1 MKKATITF
9 GRMNPP
15 TVGHEKLVDKV
26 VAVARRKRSEPR
38 VYLSHT
44 QNARKDPLR
53 YAQKIKNARAAFGN
67 IVKQSNIKNI
77 VGIMQSL
84 EKEGIEEV
92 TMVVGSD
99 RVANFRTFLNKYNGK
114 DFNFKKITVVSAGT
128 RDPDAA
134 GVAGMSASKMRQ
146 LAAAGKEKEFADG
159 APSGLSATQKKTL
172 YKDVRKGM
180 NIREE
185 IEALEEAMDDKDLAK
200 YIKKAKYTDLDPSD
214 DDVVLA
220 KHIFQKDDDELEEDD
235 DDLEEAPL
243 TFQQRQKIAIR
254 MKRLAPRMK
263 RLRAIKKKRMATP
276 ERLQYRSRKAALNIL
291 RRRAAGSRGA
301 RYATLSRTDK
311 INIDRQLQ
319 NRYKGPALRKIV
331 DRFAKRMLP
340 MIRKKEMERLKKA
353 RSAKKEEIDIQFESF
368 ISEETYKGVDIGNWV
383 YEGPKDFVKK
393 LIDEF
398 GKPDYIEKNPESGEA
413 YSAVFKN
420 IDGFDFVRIVDSN
433 TNKLHPYPAKI
444 YVEGGLYFKVP
455 HEMVGKLKQSSPTI
469 IIDELNGF
477 VIGKCASL
485 TIAAATLQFV
495 IDAVNGDAPA
505 TREEYDKRLR
515 KIIDDGKT
523 DPEIPWWENKLNES
537 VILEKEDSDI
547 GDRKGSQ
554 PAKYHSGLKV
564 STKKKRD
571 TQFKRQTKM
580 SDDDPR
586 AYKKA
591 PGDSAKT
598 KQSQYTA
605 RYKQMYGE
613 DIDKEFEQFLDEA
626 SPLDRLK
633 KFDKS
638 RQAAGKKPIFTPNKP
653 TEYVK
658 MKKPGLMTTMN
669 VPHHEI
675 DKYKKKGYN
684 VHSEDA
690 ALDKVAKKL
699 EKASK
704 AHAAQAKIVKKH
716 ADSMDEQFEQFLE
729 YTVTPSSHLAPT
741 SAPRDIIPSVF
752 AANDDDPSDKASRK
766 SKVDILLRLG
776 LVPKGEIQKYRRAL
790 RNRDT
795 ALKNPDLR
803 KKLDNL
809 LDKLLDFSTS
819 DSSVYQKLR
828 KSVAQEDIERRADVK
843 MVKVKLPDGRVVYK
857 KDRKEIKVGDVGED
871 AALAKKHDDEQ
882 ERLKL
887 RHARERGAAKV
898 RAVRRD
904 NLKDEVE
911 IQEKAL
917 TGLKNKAEK
926 SGIPYSILKQV
937 YNRGMAA
944 WKTGHRPGASQ
955 QQWAYARVNSFIT
968 GGKTRT
974 TADKDLWAKASA
986 ARKK

>member
-15 TVGHEKLVDKV
+15 TVGHEKLVNKV
-26 VAVARRKRSEPR
+26 IAVARTKRSEPR

-44 QNARKDPLR
+44 QNPKKDPLK
-53 YAQKIKNARAAFGN
+53 YSQKIKNARAAFGN
-67 IVKQSNIKNI
+67 VVKQSNIKNI

-99 RVANFRTFLNKYNGK
+99 RVSNFRTFLNKYNGK
-114 DFNFKKITVVSAGT
+114 DYNFKKITVVSAGT
-128 RDPDAA
+128 RDPDDA
-134 GVAGMSASKMRQ
+134 GVAGMSGTKMRQ
-146 LAAAGKEKEFADG
+146 LAATGKEKEFADG
-159 APSGLSATQKKTL
+159 APSGLSVAQKKTL
-172 YKDVRKGM
+172 YKDVRQGM

-185 IEALEEAMDDKDLAK
+185 IELLEAEFKDKDLEN
-200 YIKKAKYTDLDPSD
+200 YIKRAEYQDLEPTV

-220 KHIFQKDDDELEEDD
+220 KHIFQQDDDELEEDD
-235 DDLEEAPL
+235 EELNERKPL

-276 ERLQYRSRKAALNIL
+276 DRLKYRARKAALNIL

-301 RYATLSRTDK
+301 KYASLSRTDK
-311 INIDRQLQ
+311 INIDRQLN

-331 DRFAKRMLP
+331 DRFATRMLP
-340 MIRKKEMERLKKA
+340 AVRKKEMERLKRA
-353 RSAKKEEIDIQFESF
+353 RSAKKEDIDIQFETF
-368 ISEETYKGVDIGNWV
+368 LSEETYKGVDIGNWV

-398 GKPDYIEKNPESGEA
+398 GKPDYIEKNPETGEA

-455 HEMVGKLKQSSPTI
+455 QEMVGKLKEASPTI

-485 TIAAATLQFV
+485 TICAATLQFV

-547 GDRKGSQ
+547 GDRKGKQ
-554 PAKYHSGLKV
+554 PAQYHSGLKV

-571 TQFKRQTKM
+571 TQFQRQAKM
-580 SDDDPR
+580 KDDDPR

-598 KQSQYTA
+598 KPSQYTT

-613 DIDKEFEQFLDEA
+613 DIDKEFEAFLEQS
-626 SPLDRLK
+626 SPLARLK

-638 RQAAGKKPIFTPNKP
+638 REAAGKKPIFTPSKP
-653 TEYVK
+653 TSFVR
-658 MKKPGLMTTMN
+658 MKRAGQMTIMN
-669 VPHHEI
+669 VPSDEVG
-675 DKYKKKGYN
+675 KYKEKGYYRIE
-684 VHSEDA
+684 SIDERF
-690 ALDKVAKKL
+690 
-699 EKASK
+699 EK
-704 AHAAQAKIVKKH
+704 
-716 ADSMDEQFEQFLE
+716 FLE

-752 AANDDDPSDKASRK
+752 ASDDEDPSDRASRK

-776 LVPKGEIQKYRRAL
+776 LVPKDEIQKYRRAL
-790 RNRDT
+790 RNRDS

-819 DSSVYQKLR
+819 DSAVYQKLR
-828 KSVAQEDIERRADVK
+828 RSVTQ
-843 MVKVKLPDGRVVYK
+843 
-857 KDRKEIKVGDVGED
+857 ED
-871 AALAKKHDDEQ
+871 AALMKKHDDER

-887 RHARERGAAKV
+887 RQARERGAAKV

-911 IQEKAL
+911 LDEKAL
-917 TGLKNKAEK
+917 KGLQNKAEK
-926 SGIPYSILKQV
+926 SGIPYGILKQV

-986 ARKK
+986 ARARKRK

>member
-15 TVGHEKLVDKV
+15 TVGHEKLVNKV
-26 VAVARRKRSEPR
+26 IAVARTKRSEPR

-44 QNARKDPLR
+44 QNPKKDPLK
-53 YAQKIKNARAAFGN
+53 YSQKIKNARAAFGN
-67 IVKQSNIKNI
+67 VVKQSNIKNI

-99 RVANFRTFLNKYNGK
+99 RVSNFRTFLNKYNGK
-114 DFNFKKITVVSAGT
+114 DYNFKKITVVSAGT
-128 RDPDAA
+128 RDPDDA
-134 GVAGMSASKMRQ
+134 GVAGMSGTKMRQ
-146 LAAAGKEKEFADG
+146 LAATGKEKEFADG
-159 APSGLSATQKKTL
+159 APSGLSVAQKKTL
-172 YKDVRKGM
+172 YKDVRQGM

-185 IEALEEAMDDKDLAK
+185 IELLEAEFKDKDLEN
-200 YIKKAKYTDLDPSD
+200 YIKRAEYQDLEPTV

-220 KHIFQKDDDELEEDD
+220 KHIFQQDDDELEEDD
-235 DDLEEAPL
+235 EELNERKPL

-276 ERLQYRSRKAALNIL
+276 DRLKYRARKAALNIL

-301 RYATLSRTDK
+301 KYASLSRTDK
-311 INIDRQLQ
+311 INIDRQLN

-331 DRFAKRMLP
+331 DRFATRMLP
-340 MIRKKEMERLKKA
+340 AVRKKEMERLKRA
-353 RSAKKEEIDIQFESF
+353 RSAKKEDIDIQFETF
-368 ISEETYKGVDIGNWV
+368 LSEETYKGVDIGNWV

-398 GKPDYIEKNPESGEA
+398 GKPDYIEKNPETGEA

-455 HEMVGKLKQSSPTI
+455 QEMVGKLKEASPTI

-485 TIAAATLQFV
+485 TICAATLQFV

-547 GDRKGSQ
+547 GDRKGKQ
-554 PAKYHSGLKV
+554 PAQYHSGLKV

-571 TQFKRQTKM
+571 TQFQRQAKM
-580 SDDDPR
+580 KDDDPR

-598 KQSQYTA
+598 KPSQYTT

-613 DIDKEFEQFLDEA
+613 DIDKEFEAFLEQS
-626 SPLDRLK
+626 SPLARLK

-638 RQAAGKKPIFTPNKP
+638 REAAGKKPIFTPSKP
-653 TEYVK
+653 TSFVR
-658 MKKPGLMTTMN
+658 MKRAGQMTIMN
-669 VPHHEI
+669 VPSDEVG
-675 DKYKKKGYN
+675 KYKEKGYYRIE
-684 VHSEDA
+684 S
-690 ALDKVAKKL
+690 
-699 EKASK
+699 
-704 AHAAQAKIVKKH
+704 I
-716 ADSMDEQFEQFLE
+716 DERFENFLE

-752 AANDDDPSDKASRK
+752 ASDDEDPSDRASRK

-776 LVPKGEIQKYRRAL
+776 LVPKDEIQKYRRAL
-790 RNRDT
+790 RNRDS

-819 DSSVYQKLR
+819 DSAVYQKLR
-828 KSVAQEDIERRADVK
+828 RSITQ
-843 MVKVKLPDGRVVYK
+843 
-857 KDRKEIKVGDVGED
+857 ED
-871 AALAKKHDDEQ
+871 AALMKKHDDER

-887 RHARERGAAKV
+887 RQARERGAAKV

-911 IQEKAL
+911 LDEKAL
-917 TGLKNKAEK
+917 KGLQNKAEK
-926 SGIPYSILKQV
+926 SGIPYGILKQV

-986 ARKK
+986 ARARKRK

>member
-15 TVGHEKLVDKV
+15 TVGHEKLVNKV
-26 VAVARRKRSEPR
+26 IAVARTKRSEPR

-44 QNARKDPLR
+44 QNPKKDPLK
-53 YAQKIKNARAAFGN
+53 YSQKIKNARAAFGN
-67 IVKQSNIKNI
+67 VVKQSNIKNI

-99 RVANFRTFLNKYNGK
+99 RVSNFRTFLNKYNGK
-114 DFNFKKITVVSAGT
+114 DYNFKKITVVSAGT
-128 RDPDAA
+128 RDPDDA
-134 GVAGMSASKMRQ
+134 GVAGMSGTKMRQ
-146 LAAAGKEKEFADG
+146 LAATGKEKEFADG
-159 APSGLSATQKKTL
+159 APSGLSVAQKKTL
-172 YKDVRKGM
+172 YKDVRQGM

-185 IEALEEAMDDKDLAK
+185 IELLEAEFKDKDLEN
-200 YIKKAKYTDLDPSD
+200 YIKRAEYQDLEPTV

-220 KHIFQKDDDELEEDD
+220 KHIFQQDDDELEEDD
-235 DDLEEAPL
+235 EELNERKPL

-276 ERLQYRSRKAALNIL
+276 DRLKYRARKAALNIL

-301 RYATLSRTDK
+301 KYASLSRTDK
-311 INIDRQLQ
+311 INIDRQLN

-331 DRFAKRMLP
+331 DRFATRMLP
-340 MIRKKEMERLKKA
+340 AVRKKEMERLKRA
-353 RSAKKEEIDIQFESF
+353 RSAKKEDIDIQFETF
-368 ISEETYKGVDIGNWV
+368 LSEETYKGVDIGNWV

-398 GKPDYIEKNPESGEA
+398 GKPDYIEKNPETGEA

-455 HEMVGKLKQSSPTI
+455 QEMVGKLKEASPTI

-485 TIAAATLQFV
+485 TICAATLQFV

-547 GDRKGSQ
+547 GDRKGKQ
-554 PAKYHSGLKV
+554 PAQYHSGLKV

-571 TQFKRQTKM
+571 TQFQRQAKM
-580 SDDDPR
+580 KDDDPR

-598 KQSQYTA
+598 KPSQYTT

-613 DIDKEFEQFLDEA
+613 DIDKEFEAFLEQS
-626 SPLDRLK
+626 SPLARLK

-638 RQAAGKKPIFTPNKP
+638 REAAGKKPIFTPSKP
-653 TEYVK
+653 TSFVR
-658 MKKPGLMTTMN
+658 MKRAGQMTIMN
-669 VPHHEI
+669 VPSDEVG
-675 DKYKKKGYN
+675 KYKEKGYYRIE
-684 VHSEDA
+684 SIDERF
-690 ALDKVAKKL
+690 
-699 EKASK
+699 EK
-704 AHAAQAKIVKKH
+704 
-716 ADSMDEQFEQFLE
+716 FLE

-752 AANDDDPSDKASRK
+752 ASDDEDPSDRASRK

-776 LVPKGEIQKYRRAL
+776 LVPKDEIQKYRRAL
-790 RNRDT
+790 RNRDS

-819 DSSVYQKLR
+819 DSAVYQKLR
-828 KSVAQEDIERRADVK
+828 RSITQ
-843 MVKVKLPDGRVVYK
+843 
-857 KDRKEIKVGDVGED
+857 ED
-871 AALAKKHDDEQ
+871 AALMKKHDDER

-887 RHARERGAAKV
+887 RQARERGAAKV

-911 IQEKAL
+911 LDEKAL
-917 TGLKNKAEK
+917 KGLQNKAEK
-926 SGIPYSILKQV
+926 SGIPYGILKQV

-986 ARKK
+986 ARARKRK

>member
-1 MKKATITF
+1 
-9 GRMNPP
+9 
-15 TVGHEKLVDKV
+15 
-26 VAVARRKRSEPR
+26 
-38 VYLSHT
+38 
-44 QNARKDPLR
+44 
-53 YAQKIKNARAAFGN
+53 
-67 IVKQSNIKNI
+67 
-77 VGIMQSL
+77 
-84 EKEGIEEV
+84 
-92 TMVVGSD
+92 
-99 RVANFRTFLNKYNGK
+99 
-114 DFNFKKITVVSAGT
+114 
-128 RDPDAA
+128 
-134 GVAGMSASKMRQ
+134 
-146 LAAAGKEKEFADG
+146 
-159 APSGLSATQKKTL
+159 
-172 YKDVRKGM
+172 
-180 NIREE
+180 
-185 IEALEEAMDDKDLAK
+185 
-200 YIKKAKYTDLDPSD
+200 
-214 DDVVLA
+214 
-220 KHIFQKDDDELEEDD
+220 
-235 DDLEEAPL
+235 
-243 TFQQRQKIAIR
+243 
-254 MKRLAPRMK
+254 
-263 RLRAIKKKRMATP
+263 
-276 ERLQYRSRKAALNIL
+276 
-291 RRRAAGSRGA
+291 
-301 RYATLSRTDK
+301 
-311 INIDRQLQ
+311 
-319 NRYKGPALRKIV
+319 
-331 DRFAKRMLP
+331 
-340 MIRKKEMERLKKA
+340 MERLKRA
-353 RSAKKEEIDIQFESF
+353 RSAKKEDIDIQFETF
-368 ISEETYKGVDIGNWV
+368 LSEETYKGVDIGNWV

-398 GKPDYIEKNPESGEA
+398 GKPDYLEKNPETGEA

-455 HEMVGKLKQSSPTI
+455 QEMVGKLKEASPTI

-485 TIAAATLQFV
+485 TICAATLQFV

-547 GDRKGSQ
+547 GDRKGKQ
-554 PAKYHSGLKV
+554 PAQYHSGLKV

-571 TQFKRQTKM
+571 TQFQRQAKM
-580 SDDDPR
+580 KDDDPR

-598 KQSQYTA
+598 KPSQYTT

-613 DIDKEFEQFLDEA
+613 DIDKEFEAFLEQS
-626 SPLDRLK
+626 SPLARLK

-638 RQAAGKKPIFTPNKP
+638 REAAGKKPIFTPSKP
-653 TEYVK
+653 TSFVR
-658 MKKPGLMTTMN
+658 MKRAGQMTIMN
-669 VPHHEI
+669 VPSDEVG
-675 DKYKKKGYN
+675 KYKEKGYYRIE
-684 VHSEDA
+684 S
-690 ALDKVAKKL
+690 
-699 EKASK
+699 
-704 AHAAQAKIVKKH
+704 I
-716 ADSMDEQFEQFLE
+716 DERFENFLE

-752 AANDDDPSDKASRK
+752 ASDDEDPSDRASRK

-776 LVPKGEIQKYRRAL
+776 LVPKDEIQKYRRAL
-790 RNRDT
+790 RNRDS

-819 DSSVYQKLR
+819 DSAVYQKLR
-828 KSVAQEDIERRADVK
+828 RSITQ
-843 MVKVKLPDGRVVYK
+843 
-857 KDRKEIKVGDVGED
+857 ED
-871 AALAKKHDDEQ
+871 AALMKKHDDER

-887 RHARERGAAKV
+887 RQARERGAAKV

-911 IQEKAL
+911 LDEKAL
-917 TGLKNKAEK
+917 KGLQNKAEK
-926 SGIPYSILKQV
+926 SGIPYGILKQV

-986 ARKK
+986 ARARKRK

>member
-15 TVGHEKLVDKV
+15 TVGHEKLVNKV
-26 VAVARRKRSEPR
+26 IAVARTKRSEPR

-44 QNARKDPLR
+44 QNPKKDPLK
-53 YAQKIKNARAAFGN
+53 YSQKIKNARAAFGN
-67 IVKQSNIKNI
+67 VVKQSNIKNI

-99 RVANFRTFLNKYNGK
+99 RVSNFRTFLNKYNGK
-114 DFNFKKITVVSAGT
+114 DYNFKKITVVSAGT
-128 RDPDAA
+128 RDPDDA
-134 GVAGMSASKMRQ
+134 GVAGMSGTKMRQ
-146 LAAAGKEKEFADG
+146 LAATGKEKEFADG
-159 APSGLSATQKKTL
+159 APSGLSVAQKKTL
-172 YKDVRKGM
+172 YKDVRQGM

-185 IEALEEAMDDKDLAK
+185 IELLEAEFKDKDLEN
-200 YIKKAKYTDLDPSD
+200 YIKRAEYQDLEPTV

-220 KHIFQKDDDELEEDD
+220 KHIFQQDDDELEEDD
-235 DDLEEAPL
+235 EELNERKPL

-276 ERLQYRSRKAALNIL
+276 DRLKYRARKAALNIL

-301 RYATLSRTDK
+301 KYASLSRTDK
-311 INIDRQLQ
+311 INIDRQLN

-331 DRFAKRMLP
+331 DRFATRMLP
-340 MIRKKEMERLKKA
+340 AVRKKEMERLKRA
-353 RSAKKEEIDIQFESF
+353 RSAKKEDIDIQFETF
-368 ISEETYKGVDIGNWV
+368 LSEETYKGVDIGNWV

-398 GKPDYIEKNPESGEA
+398 GKPDYIEKNPETGEA

-455 HEMVGKLKQSSPTI
+455 QEMVGKLKEASPTI

-485 TIAAATLQFV
+485 TICAATLQFV

-547 GDRKGSQ
+547 GDRKGKQ
-554 PAKYHSGLKV
+554 PAQYHSGLKV

-571 TQFKRQTKM
+571 TQFQRQAKM
-580 SDDDPR
+580 KDDDPR

-598 KQSQYTA
+598 KPSQYTT

-613 DIDKEFEQFLDEA
+613 DIDKEFEAFLEQS
-626 SPLDRLK
+626 SPLARLK

-638 RQAAGKKPIFTPNKP
+638 REAAGKKPIFTPSKP
-653 TEYVK
+653 TSFVR
-658 MKKPGLMTTMN
+658 MKRAGQMTIMN
-669 VPHHEI
+669 VPSDEVG
-675 DKYKKKGYN
+675 KYKEKGYYRIE
-684 VHSEDA
+684 S
-690 ALDKVAKKL
+690 
-699 EKASK
+699 
-704 AHAAQAKIVKKH
+704 I
-716 ADSMDEQFEQFLE
+716 DERFENFLE

-752 AANDDDPSDKASRK
+752 ASDDEDPSDRASRK

-776 LVPKGEIQKYRRAL
+776 LVPKDEIQKYRRAL
-790 RNRDT
+790 RNRDS

-819 DSSVYQKLR
+819 DSAVYQKLR
-828 KSVAQEDIERRADVK
+828 RSVTQ
-843 MVKVKLPDGRVVYK
+843 
-857 KDRKEIKVGDVGED
+857 ED
-871 AALAKKHDDEQ
+871 AALMKKHDDER

-887 RHARERGAAKV
+887 RQARERGAAKV

-911 IQEKAL
+911 LDEKAL
-917 TGLKNKAEK
+917 KGLQNKAEK
-926 SGIPYSILKQV
+926 SGIPYGILKQV

-986 ARKK
+986 ARARKRK

>member
-15 TVGHEKLVDKV
+15 TVGHEKLVNKV
-26 VAVARRKRSEPR
+26 IAVARTKRSEPR

-44 QNARKDPLR
+44 QNPKKDPLK
-53 YAQKIKNARAAFGN
+53 YSQKIKNARAAFGN
-67 IVKQSNIKNI
+67 VVKQSNIKNI

-99 RVANFRTFLNKYNGK
+99 RVSNFRTFLNKYNGK
-114 DFNFKKITVVSAGT
+114 DYNFKKITVVSAGT
-128 RDPDAA
+128 RDPDDA
-134 GVAGMSASKMRQ
+134 GVAGMSGTKMRQ
-146 LAAAGKEKEFADG
+146 LAATGKEKEFADG
-159 APSGLSATQKKTL
+159 APSGLSVAQKKTL
-172 YKDVRKGM
+172 YKDVRQGM

-185 IEALEEAMDDKDLAK
+185 IELLEAEFKDKDLEN
-200 YIKKAKYTDLDPSD
+200 YIKRAEYQDFEPTV

-220 KHIFQKDDDELEEDD
+220 KHIFQQDDDELEEDD
-235 DDLEEAPL
+235 EELNERKPL

-276 ERLQYRSRKAALNIL
+276 DRLKYRARKAALNIL

-301 RYATLSRTDK
+301 KYASLSRTDK
-311 INIDRQLQ
+311 INIDRQLN

-331 DRFAKRMLP
+331 DRFATRMLP
-340 MIRKKEMERLKKA
+340 AVRKKEMERLKRA
-353 RSAKKEEIDIQFESF
+353 RSAKKEDIDIQFETF
-368 ISEETYKGVDIGNWV
+368 LSEETYKGVDIGNWV

-398 GKPDYIEKNPESGEA
+398 GKPDYIEKNPGTGEA
-413 YSAVFKN
+413 YSVVFKN

-455 HEMVGKLKQSSPTI
+455 QEMVGKLKEASPTI

-485 TIAAATLQFV
+485 TICAATLQFV

-547 GDRKGSQ
+547 GDRKGKQ
-554 PAKYHSGLKV
+554 PAQYHSGLKV

-571 TQFKRQTKM
+571 TQFQRQAKM
-580 SDDDPR
+580 KDDDPR

-598 KQSQYTA
+598 KPSQYTT

-613 DIDKEFEQFLDEA
+613 DIDKEFETFLEQSSA
-626 SPLDRLK
+626 LDRLK

-638 RQAAGKKPIFTPNKP
+638 REAAGKKPIFTPSKP
-653 TEYVK
+653 TSFVR
-658 MKKPGLMTTMN
+658 MKRAGQMTIMN
-669 VPHHEI
+669 VPSDEVG
-675 DKYKKKGYN
+675 KYKEKGYYRIE
-684 VHSEDA
+684 S
-690 ALDKVAKKL
+690 
-699 EKASK
+699 
-704 AHAAQAKIVKKH
+704 I
-716 ADSMDEQFEQFLE
+716 DERFENFLE

-752 AANDDDPSDKASRK
+752 ASDDEDPSDRASRK

-776 LVPKGEIQKYRRAL
+776 LVPKDEIQKYRRAL
-790 RNRDT
+790 RNRDS

-819 DSSVYQKLR
+819 DSAVYQKLR
-828 KSVAQEDIERRADVK
+828 RSVTQ
-843 MVKVKLPDGRVVYK
+843 
-857 KDRKEIKVGDVGED
+857 ED
-871 AALAKKHDDEQ
+871 AALMKKHDDER

-887 RHARERGAAKV
+887 RQARERGAAKV

-911 IQEKAL
+911 LDEKAL
-917 TGLKNKAEK
+917 KGLQNKAEK
-926 SGIPYSILKQV
+926 SGIPYGILKQV

-986 ARKK
+986 ARARKRK

>member
-15 TVGHEKLVDKV
+15 TVGHEKLVNKV
-26 VAVARRKRSEPR
+26 IAVARTKRSEPR

-44 QNARKDPLR
+44 QNPKKDPLK
-53 YAQKIKNARAAFGN
+53 YSQKIKNARAAFGN
-67 IVKQSNIKNI
+67 VVKQSNIKNI

-99 RVANFRTFLNKYNGK
+99 RVSNFRTFLNKYNGK
-114 DFNFKKITVVSAGT
+114 DYNFKKITVVSAGT
-128 RDPDAA
+128 RDPDDA
-134 GVAGMSASKMRQ
+134 GVAGMSGTKMRQ
-146 LAAAGKEKEFADG
+146 LAATGKEKEFADG
-159 APSGLSATQKKTL
+159 APSGLSVAQKKTL
-172 YKDVRKGM
+172 YKDVRQGM

-185 IEALEEAMDDKDLAK
+185 IELLEAEFKDKDLEN
-200 YIKKAKYTDLDPSD
+200 YIKRAEYQDLAPTV

-220 KHIFQKDDDELEEDD
+220 KHIFQQDDDELEEDD
-235 DDLEEAPL
+235 EELNERKPL

-276 ERLQYRSRKAALNIL
+276 DRLKYRARKAALNIL

-301 RYATLSRTDK
+301 KYASLSRTDK
-311 INIDRQLQ
+311 INIDRQLN

-331 DRFAKRMLP
+331 DRFATRMLP
-340 MIRKKEMERLKKA
+340 AVRKKEMERLKRA
-353 RSAKKEEIDIQFESF
+353 RSAKKEDIDIQFETF
-368 ISEETYKGVDIGNWV
+368 LSEETYKGVDIGNWV

-398 GKPDYIEKNPESGEA
+398 GKPNYIEKNPETGEA
-413 YSAVFKN
+413 YSVVFKN

-455 HEMVGKLKQSSPTI
+455 QEMVGKLKEASPTI

-485 TIAAATLQFV
+485 TICAATLQFV

-547 GDRKGSQ
+547 GDRKGKQ
-554 PAKYHSGLKV
+554 PAQYHSGLKV

-571 TQFKRQTKM
+571 TQFQRQAKM
-580 SDDDPR
+580 KDDDPR

-598 KQSQYTA
+598 KPSQYTT

-613 DIDKEFEQFLDEA
+613 DIDKEFEAFLEQS
-626 SPLDRLK
+626 SPLARLK

-638 RQAAGKKPIFTPNKP
+638 REAAGKKPIFTPSKP
-653 TEYVK
+653 TSFVR
-658 MKKPGLMTTMN
+658 MKRAGQMTIMN
-669 VPHHEI
+669 VPSDEVG
-675 DKYKKKGYN
+675 KYKEKGYYRIE
-684 VHSEDA
+684 S
-690 ALDKVAKKL
+690 
-699 EKASK
+699 
-704 AHAAQAKIVKKH
+704 I
-716 ADSMDEQFEQFLE
+716 DERFENFLE

-752 AANDDDPSDKASRK
+752 SSDDEDPSDRASRK

-776 LVPKGEIQKYRRAL
+776 LVPKDEIQKYRRAL
-790 RNRDT
+790 RNRDS

-819 DSSVYQKLR
+819 DSAVYQKLR
-828 KSVAQEDIERRADVK
+828 RSVTQ
-843 MVKVKLPDGRVVYK
+843 
-857 KDRKEIKVGDVGED
+857 ED
-871 AALAKKHDDEQ
+871 AALMKKHDDER

-887 RHARERGAAKV
+887 RQARERGAAKV

-911 IQEKAL
+911 LDEKAL
-917 TGLKNKAEK
+917 KGLQNKAEK
-926 SGIPYSILKQV
+926 SGIPYGILKQV

-986 ARKK
+986 ARARKRK

>member
-15 TVGHEKLVDKV
+15 TVGHEKLVNKV
-26 VAVARRKRSEPR
+26 IAVARTKRSEPR

-44 QNARKDPLR
+44 QNPKKDPLK
-53 YAQKIKNARAAFGN
+53 YSQKIKNARAAFGN
-67 IVKQSNIKNI
+67 VVKQSNIKNI

-99 RVANFRTFLNKYNGK
+99 RVSNFRTFLNKYNGK
-114 DFNFKKITVVSAGT
+114 DYNFKKITVVSAGT
-128 RDPDAA
+128 RDPDDA
-134 GVAGMSASKMRQ
+134 GVAGMSGTKMRQ
-146 LAAAGKEKEFADG
+146 LAATGKEKEFADG
-159 APSGLSATQKKTL
+159 APSGLSVAQKKTL
-172 YKDVRKGM
+172 YKDVRQGM

-185 IEALEEAMDDKDLAK
+185 IELLEAEFKDKDLEN
-200 YIKKAKYTDLDPSD
+200 YIKRAEYQDLEPTV

-220 KHIFQKDDDELEEDD
+220 KHIFQQDDDELEEDD
-235 DDLEEAPL
+235 EELNERKPL

-276 ERLQYRSRKAALNIL
+276 DRLKYRARKAALNIL

-301 RYATLSRTDK
+301 KYASLSRTDK
-311 INIDRQLQ
+311 INIDRQLN

-331 DRFAKRMLP
+331 DRFATRMLP
-340 MIRKKEMERLKKA
+340 AVRKKEMERLKRA
-353 RSAKKEEIDIQFESF
+353 RSAKKEDIDIQFETF
-368 ISEETYKGVDIGNWV
+368 LSEETYKGVDIGNWV

-398 GKPDYIEKNPESGEA
+398 GKPDYIEKNPGTGEA
-413 YSAVFKN
+413 YSVVFKN

-455 HEMVGKLKQSSPTI
+455 QEMVGKLKEASPTI

-485 TIAAATLQFV
+485 TICAATLQFV

-547 GDRKGSQ
+547 GDRKGKQ
-554 PAKYHSGLKV
+554 PASYHSGLKV

-571 TQFKRQTKM
+571 TQFQRQAKM
-580 SDDDPR
+580 KDDDPR

-598 KQSQYTA
+598 KPSQYTT

-613 DIDKEFEQFLDEA
+613 DINREFEAFLEQS
-626 SPLDRLK
+626 SPLARLK

-638 RQAAGKKPIFTPNKP
+638 REAAGKKPIFTPSKP
-653 TEYVK
+653 TSFVR
-658 MKKPGLMTTMN
+658 MKRAGQMTIMN
-669 VPHHEI
+669 VPSDEVG
-675 DKYKKKGYN
+675 KYKEKGYYRIE
-684 VHSEDA
+684 S
-690 ALDKVAKKL
+690 
-699 EKASK
+699 
-704 AHAAQAKIVKKH
+704 I
-716 ADSMDEQFEQFLE
+716 DERFENFLE

-752 AANDDDPSDKASRK
+752 ASDDEDPSDRASRK

-776 LVPKGEIQKYRRAL
+776 LVPKDEIQKYRRAL
-790 RNRDT
+790 RNRDS

-819 DSSVYQKLR
+819 DSAVYQKLR
-828 KSVAQEDIERRADVK
+828 RSITQ
-843 MVKVKLPDGRVVYK
+843 
-857 KDRKEIKVGDVGED
+857 ED
-871 AALAKKHDDEQ
+871 AALMKKHDDER

-887 RHARERGAAKV
+887 RQARERGAAKV

-911 IQEKAL
+911 LDEKAL
-917 TGLKNKAEK
+917 KGLQNKAEK
-926 SGIPYSILKQV
+926 SGIPYGILKQV

-986 ARKK
+986 ARARKRK

>member
-15 TVGHEKLVDKV
+15 TVGHEKLVNKV
-26 VAVARRKRSEPR
+26 IAVARTKRSEPR

-44 QNARKDPLR
+44 QNPKKDPLK
-53 YAQKIKNARAAFGN
+53 YSQKIKNARAAFGN
-67 IVKQSNIKNI
+67 VVKQSNIKNI

-99 RVANFRTFLNKYNGK
+99 RVSNFRTFLNKYNGK
-114 DFNFKKITVVSAGT
+114 DYNFKKITVVSAGT
-128 RDPDAA
+128 RDPDDA
-134 GVAGMSASKMRQ
+134 GVAGMSGTKMRQ
-146 LAAAGKEKEFADG
+146 LAATGKEKEFADG
-159 APSGLSATQKKTL
+159 APSGLSVAQKKTL
-172 YKDVRKGM
+172 YKDVRQGM

-185 IEALEEAMDDKDLAK
+185 IELLEAEFKDKDLEN
-200 YIKKAKYTDLDPSD
+200 YIKRAEYQDLEPTV

-220 KHIFQKDDDELEEDD
+220 KHIFQQDDDELEEDD
-235 DDLEEAPL
+235 EELNERKPL

-276 ERLQYRSRKAALNIL
+276 DRLKYRARKAALNIL

-301 RYATLSRTDK
+301 KYASLSRTDK
-311 INIDRQLQ
+311 INIDRQLN

-331 DRFAKRMLP
+331 DRFATRMLP
-340 MIRKKEMERLKKA
+340 AVRKKEMERLKRA
-353 RSAKKEEIDIQFESF
+353 RSAKKEDIDIQFETF
-368 ISEETYKGVDIGNWV
+368 LSEETYKGVDIGNWV

-398 GKPDYIEKNPESGEA
+398 GKPDYIEKNPETGEA
-413 YSAVFKN
+413 YSVVFKN

-455 HEMVGKLKQSSPTI
+455 QEMVGKLKEASPTI

-485 TIAAATLQFV
+485 TICAATLQFV

-547 GDRKGSQ
+547 GDRKGKQ
-554 PAKYHSGLKV
+554 PAQYHSGLKV

-571 TQFKRQTKM
+571 TQFQRQAKM
-580 SDDDPR
+580 KDDDPR

-598 KQSQYTA
+598 KPSQYTT

-613 DIDKEFEQFLDEA
+613 DIDKEFEAFLEQS
-626 SPLDRLK
+626 SPLARLK

-638 RQAAGKKPIFTPNKP
+638 REAAGKKPIFTPSKP
-653 TEYVK
+653 TSFVR
-658 MKKPGLMTTMN
+658 MKRAGQMTIMN
-669 VPHHEI
+669 VPSDEVG
-675 DKYKKKGYN
+675 KYKEKGYYRIE
-684 VHSEDA
+684 S
-690 ALDKVAKKL
+690 
-699 EKASK
+699 
-704 AHAAQAKIVKKH
+704 I
-716 ADSMDEQFEQFLE
+716 DERFENFLE

-752 AANDDDPSDKASRK
+752 SSDDEDPSDRASRK

-776 LVPKGEIQKYRRAL
+776 LVPKDEIQKYRRAL
-790 RNRDT
+790 RNRDS

-819 DSSVYQKLR
+819 DSAVYQKLR
-828 KSVAQEDIERRADVK
+828 RSITQ
-843 MVKVKLPDGRVVYK
+843 
-857 KDRKEIKVGDVGED
+857 ED
-871 AALAKKHDDEQ
+871 AALMKKHDDER

-887 RHARERGAAKV
+887 RQARERGAAKV

-911 IQEKAL
+911 LDEKAL
-917 TGLKNKAEK
+917 KGLQNKAEK
-926 SGIPYSILKQV
+926 SGIPYGILKQV

-986 ARKK
+986 ARARKRK

>member
-15 TVGHEKLVDKV
+15 TVGHEKLVNKV
-26 VAVARRKRSEPR
+26 IAVARTKRSEPR

-44 QNARKDPLR
+44 QNPKKDPLK
-53 YAQKIKNARAAFGN
+53 YSQKIKNARAAFGN
-67 IVKQSNIKNI
+67 VVKQSNIKNI

-99 RVANFRTFLNKYNGK
+99 RVSNFRTFLNKYNGK
-114 DFNFKKITVVSAGT
+114 DYNFKKITVVSAGT
-128 RDPDAA
+128 RDPDDA
-134 GVAGMSASKMRQ
+134 GVAGMSGTKMRQ
-146 LAAAGKEKEFADG
+146 LAATGKEKEFADG
-159 APSGLSATQKKTL
+159 APSGLSVAQKKTL
-172 YKDVRKGM
+172 YKDVRQGM

-185 IEALEEAMDDKDLAK
+185 IELLEAEFKDKDLEN
-200 YIKKAKYTDLDPSD
+200 YIKRAEYQDLEPTV

-220 KHIFQKDDDELEEDD
+220 KHIFQQDDDELEEDD
-235 DDLEEAPL
+235 EELNERKPL

-276 ERLQYRSRKAALNIL
+276 DRLKYRARKAALNIL

-301 RYATLSRTDK
+301 KYASLSRTDK
-311 INIDRQLQ
+311 INIDRQLN

-331 DRFAKRMLP
+331 DRFATRMLP
-340 MIRKKEMERLKKA
+340 AVRKKEMERLKRA
-353 RSAKKEEIDIQFESF
+353 RSAKKEDIDIQFETF
-368 ISEETYKGVDIGNWV
+368 LSEETYKGVDIGNWV

-398 GKPDYIEKNPESGEA
+398 GKPDYIEKNPETGEA

-455 HEMVGKLKQSSPTI
+455 QEMVGKLKEASPTI

-485 TIAAATLQFV
+485 TICAATLQFV

-547 GDRKGSQ
+547 GDRKGKQ
-554 PAKYHSGLKV
+554 PAQYHSGLKV

-571 TQFKRQTKM
+571 TQFQRQAKM
-580 SDDDPR
+580 KDDDPR

-598 KQSQYTA
+598 KPSQYTT

-613 DIDKEFEQFLDEA
+613 DIDKEFEAFLEQS
-626 SPLDRLK
+626 SPLARLK

-638 RQAAGKKPIFTPNKP
+638 REAAGKKPIFTPSKP
-653 TEYVK
+653 TSFVR
-658 MKKPGLMTTMN
+658 MKRAGQMTIMN
-669 VPHHEI
+669 VPSDEVG
-675 DKYKKKGYN
+675 KYKEKGYYRIE
-684 VHSEDA
+684 S
-690 ALDKVAKKL
+690 
-699 EKASK
+699 
-704 AHAAQAKIVKKH
+704 I
-716 ADSMDEQFEQFLE
+716 DERFENFLE

-752 AANDDDPSDKASRK
+752 ASDDEDPSDRASRK

-776 LVPKGEIQKYRRAL
+776 LVPKDEIQKYRRAL
-790 RNRDT
+790 RNRDS

-819 DSSVYQKLR
+819 DSAVYQKLR
-828 KSVAQEDIERRADVK
+828 RSVTQ
-843 MVKVKLPDGRVVYK
+843 
-857 KDRKEIKVGDVGED
+857 ED
-871 AALAKKHDDEQ
+871 AALMKKHDDER

-887 RHARERGAAKV
+887 RQARERGAAKV

-911 IQEKAL
+911 LDEKAL
-917 TGLKNKAEK
+917 KGLQNKAAK
-926 SGIPYSILKQV
+926 SGIPYGILKQV

-986 ARKK
+986 ARARKRK

>member
-9 GRMNPP
+9 GRRNPP
-15 TVGHEKLVDKV
+15 TVGHEKLVNKV
-26 VAVARRKRSEPR
+26 IAVARTKRSEPR

-44 QNARKDPLR
+44 QNPKKDPLK
-53 YAQKIKNARAAFGN
+53 YSQKIKNARAAFGN
-67 IVKQSNIKNI
+67 VVKQSNIKNI

-99 RVANFRTFLNKYNGK
+99 RVSNFRTFLNKYNGK
-114 DFNFKKITVVSAGT
+114 DYNFKKITVVSAGT
-128 RDPDAA
+128 RDPDDA
-134 GVAGMSASKMRQ
+134 GVAGMSGTKMRQ
-146 LAAAGKEKEFADG
+146 LAATGKEKEFADG
-159 APSGLSATQKKTL
+159 APSGLSVAQKKTL
-172 YKDVRKGM
+172 YKDVRQGM

-185 IEALEEAMDDKDLAK
+185 IELLEAEFKDKDLEN
-200 YIKKAKYTDLDPSD
+200 YIKRAEYQDLEPTV

-220 KHIFQKDDDELEEDD
+220 KHIFQQDDDELEEDD
-235 DDLEEAPL
+235 EELNERKPL

-276 ERLQYRSRKAALNIL
+276 DRLKYRARKAALNIL

-301 RYATLSRTDK
+301 KYASLSRTDK
-311 INIDRQLQ
+311 INIDRQLN

-331 DRFAKRMLP
+331 DRFATRMLP
-340 MIRKKEMERLKKA
+340 AVRKKEMERLKRA
-353 RSAKKEEIDIQFESF
+353 RSAKKEDIDIQFETF
-368 ISEETYKGVDIGNWV
+368 LSEETYKGVDIGNWV

-398 GKPDYIEKNPESGEA
+398 GKPDYIEKNPETGEA

-455 HEMVGKLKQSSPTI
+455 QEMVGKLKEASPTI

-485 TIAAATLQFV
+485 TICAATLQFV

-547 GDRKGSQ
+547 GDRKGKQ
-554 PAKYHSGLKV
+554 PAQYHSGLKV

-571 TQFKRQTKM
+571 TQFQRQAKM
-580 SDDDPR
+580 KDDDPR

-598 KQSQYTA
+598 KPSQYTT

-613 DIDKEFEQFLDEA
+613 DIDKEFEAFLEQS
-626 SPLDRLK
+626 SPLARLK

-638 RQAAGKKPIFTPNKP
+638 REAAGKKPIFTPSKP
-653 TEYVK
+653 TSFVR
-658 MKKPGLMTTMN
+658 MKRAGQMTIMN
-669 VPHHEI
+669 VPSDEVG
-675 DKYKKKGYN
+675 KYKEKGYYRIE
-684 VHSEDA
+684 S
-690 ALDKVAKKL
+690 
-699 EKASK
+699 
-704 AHAAQAKIVKKH
+704 I
-716 ADSMDEQFEQFLE
+716 DERFENFLE

-752 AANDDDPSDKASRK
+752 ASDDEDPSDRASRK

-776 LVPKGEIQKYRRAL
+776 LVPKDEIQKYRRAL
-790 RNRDT
+790 RNRDS

-819 DSSVYQKLR
+819 DSAVYQKLR
-828 KSVAQEDIERRADVK
+828 RSITQ
-843 MVKVKLPDGRVVYK
+843 
-857 KDRKEIKVGDVGED
+857 ED
-871 AALAKKHDDEQ
+871 AALMKKHDDER

-887 RHARERGAAKV
+887 RQARERGAAKV

-911 IQEKAL
+911 LDEKAL
-917 TGLKNKAEK
+917 KGLQNKAEK
-926 SGIPYSILKQV
+926 SGIPYGILKQV

-986 ARKK
+986 ARARKRK

>member
-15 TVGHEKLVDKV
+15 TVGHEKLVNKV
-26 VAVARRKRSEPR
+26 IAVARTKRSEPR

-44 QNARKDPLR
+44 QNPKKDPLK
-53 YAQKIKNARAAFGN
+53 YSQKIKNARAAFGN
-67 IVKQSNIKNI
+67 VVKQSNIKNI

-84 EKEGIEEV
+84 EKEGIEEI

-99 RVANFRTFLNKYNGK
+99 RVSNFRTFLNKYNGK
-114 DFNFKKITVVSAGT
+114 DYNFKKITVVSAGT
-128 RDPDAA
+128 RDPDDA
-134 GVAGMSASKMRQ
+134 GVAGMSGTKMRQ
-146 LAAAGKEKEFADG
+146 LAATGKEKEFADG
-159 APSGLSATQKKTL
+159 APSGLSVAQKKTL

-185 IEALEEAMDDKDLAK
+185 VELLEAEFKDKDLEN
-200 YIKKAKYTDLDPSD
+200 YIKRAQYQDFEPTV

-220 KHIFQKDDDELEEDD
+220 KHIFQQDDDELEED
-235 DDLEEAPL
+235 EEELNERKPL

-276 ERLQYRSRKAALNIL
+276 DRLKYRARKAALNIL

-301 RYATLSRTDK
+301 KYASLSRTDK
-311 INIDRQLQ
+311 INIDRQLN

-331 DRFAKRMLP
+331 DRFSRRMLP
-340 MIRKKEMERLKKA
+340 MIRRKEMERLKKA
-353 RSAKKEEIDIQFESF
+353 RSAKKEEIDIRFETF
-368 ISEETYKGVDIGNWV
+368 LSEETYKGVDIGNWV

-455 HEMVGKLKQSSPTI
+455 QEMVGKLKEASPTI

-485 TIAAATLQFV
+485 TICAATLQFV

-547 GDRKGSQ
+547 GDRKGKQ
-554 PAKYHSGLKV
+554 PAQYHSGLKV

-571 TQFKRQTKM
+571 TQFQRQAKM
-580 SDDDPR
+580 KDDDPR

-598 KQSQYTA
+598 KPSQYTT

-613 DIDKEFEQFLDEA
+613 DIDKEFETFLEQSSA
-626 SPLDRLK
+626 LDRLK

-638 RQAAGKKPIFTPNKP
+638 REAAGKKPIFTPSKP
-653 TEYVK
+653 TTFVK

-669 VPHHEI
+669 VPDHEV
-675 DKYKKKGYN
+675 DKYKKKGFN
-684 VHSEDA
+684 VHSEENIDT
-690 ALDKVAKKL
+690 K
-699 EKASK
+699 
-704 AHAAQAKIVKKH
+704 
-716 ADSMDEQFEQFLE
+716 FEQFLE

-752 AANDDDPSDKASRK
+752 ASDDEDPSDKASRK

-776 LVPKGEIQKYRRAL
+776 LVPKDEIQKYRRAL

-819 DSSVYQKLR
+819 DSAVYQKLR
-828 KSVAQEDIERRADVK
+828 RSVTQEDIERRADVR
-843 MVKVKLPDGRVVYK
+843 MIKVKMPDGRVVFK
-857 KDRKEIKVGDVGED
+857 KDRKEIKVGDVRED
-871 AALAKKHDDEQ
+871 EALMKKHDNEK

-887 RHARERGAAKV
+887 RHAREKGAAKV
-898 RAVRRD
+898 RAIRRD

-911 IQEKAL
+911 LDEKAL
-917 TGLKNKAEK
+917 KGLQNKAEK
-926 SGIPYSILKQV
+926 SGIPYGILKQV

-986 ARKK
+986 ARARKRK

>member
-15 TVGHEKLVDKV
+15 TVGHEKLVNKV
-26 VAVARRKRSEPR
+26 IAVARTKRSEPR

-44 QNARKDPLR
+44 QNPKKDPLK
-53 YAQKIKNARAAFGN
+53 YSQKIKNARAAFGN
-67 IVKQSNIKNI
+67 VVKQSNIKNI

-99 RVANFRTFLNKYNGK
+99 RVSNFRTFLNKYNGK
-114 DFNFKKITVVSAGT
+114 DYNFKKITVVSAGT
-128 RDPDAA
+128 RDPDDA
-134 GVAGMSASKMRQ
+134 GVAGMSGTKMRQ
-146 LAAAGKEKEFADG
+146 LAATGKEKEFADG
-159 APSGLSATQKKTL
+159 APSGLSVAQKKTL
-172 YKDVRKGM
+172 YKDVRQGM

-185 IEALEEAMDDKDLAK
+185 IELLEAEFKDKDLEN
-200 YIKKAKYTDLDPSD
+200 YIKRAEYQDLEPTV

-220 KHIFQKDDDELEEDD
+220 KHIFQQDDDELEEDD
-235 DDLEEAPL
+235 EELNERKPL

-276 ERLQYRSRKAALNIL
+276 DRLKYRARKAALNIL

-301 RYATLSRTDK
+301 KYASLSRTDK
-311 INIDRQLQ
+311 INIDRQLN

-331 DRFAKRMLP
+331 DRFATRMLP
-340 MIRKKEMERLKKA
+340 AVRKKEMERLKRA
-353 RSAKKEEIDIQFESF
+353 RSAKKEDIDIQFETF
-368 ISEETYKGVDIGNWV
+368 LSEETYKGVDIGNWV

-398 GKPDYIEKNPESGEA
+398 GKPDYIEKNPGTGEA
-413 YSAVFKN
+413 YSVVFKN

-455 HEMVGKLKQSSPTI
+455 QEMVGKLKEASPTI

-485 TIAAATLQFV
+485 TICAATLQFV

-547 GDRKGSQ
+547 GDRKGKQ
-554 PAKYHSGLKV
+554 PAQYHSGLKV

-571 TQFKRQTKM
+571 TQFQRQAKM
-580 SDDDPR
+580 KDDDPR

-598 KQSQYTA
+598 KPSQYTT

-613 DIDKEFEQFLDEA
+613 DIDKEFEAFLEQS
-626 SPLDRLK
+626 SPLARLK

-638 RQAAGKKPIFTPNKP
+638 REAAGKKPIFTPSKP
-653 TEYVK
+653 TSFVR
-658 MKKPGLMTTMN
+658 MKRAGQMTIMN
-669 VPHHEI
+669 VPSDEVG
-675 DKYKKKGYN
+675 KYKEKGYYRIE
-684 VHSEDA
+684 SIDERF
-690 ALDKVAKKL
+690 
-699 EKASK
+699 EK
-704 AHAAQAKIVKKH
+704 
-716 ADSMDEQFEQFLE
+716 FLE

-752 AANDDDPSDKASRK
+752 ASDDEDPSDRASRK

-776 LVPKGEIQKYRRAL
+776 LVPKDEIQKYRRAL
-790 RNRDT
+790 RNRDS

-819 DSSVYQKLR
+819 DSAVYQKLR
-828 KSVAQEDIERRADVK
+828 RSITQ
-843 MVKVKLPDGRVVYK
+843 
-857 KDRKEIKVGDVGED
+857 ED
-871 AALAKKHDDEQ
+871 AALMKKHDDER

-887 RHARERGAAKV
+887 RQARERGAAKV

-911 IQEKAL
+911 LDEKAL
-917 TGLKNKAEK
+917 KGLQNKAEK
-926 SGIPYSILKQV
+926 SGIPYGILKQV

-986 ARKK
+986 ARARKRK

>member
-15 TVGHEKLVDKV
+15 TVGHEKLVNKV
-26 VAVARRKRSEPR
+26 IAVARTKRSEPR

-44 QNARKDPLR
+44 QNPKKDPLK
-53 YAQKIKNARAAFGN
+53 YSQKIKNARAAFGN
-67 IVKQSNIKNI
+67 VVKQSNIKNI

-84 EKEGIEEV
+84 EKEGVEEV

-99 RVANFRTFLNKYNGK
+99 RVSNFRTFLNKYNGK
-114 DFNFKKITVVSAGT
+114 DYNFKKITVVSAGT
-128 RDPDAA
+128 RDPDDA
-134 GVAGMSASKMRQ
+134 GVAGMSGTKMRQ
-146 LAAAGKEKEFADG
+146 LAATGKEKEFADG
-159 APSGLSATQKKTL
+159 APSGLSVAQKKTL

-185 IEALEEAMDDKDLAK
+185 VELLEAEFKDKDLEN
-200 YIKKAKYTDLDPSD
+200 YIKRAQYQDFEPTV

-220 KHIFQKDDDELEEDD
+220 KHIFQQDDDELEED
-235 DDLEEAPL
+235 EEELNERKPL

-276 ERLQYRSRKAALNIL
+276 DRLKYRARKAALNIL

-301 RYATLSRTDK
+301 KYASLSRTDK
-311 INIDRQLQ
+311 INIDRQLN

-331 DRFAKRMLP
+331 DRFSKRMLP

-353 RSAKKEEIDIQFESF
+353 RSAKKEEIDIRFETF
-368 ISEETYKGVDIGNWV
+368 LSEETYKGVDIGNWV

-455 HEMVGKLKQSSPTI
+455 QEMVGKLKEASPTI
-469 IIDELNGF
+469 II
-477 VIGKCASL
+477 
-485 TIAAATLQFV
+485 
-495 IDAVNGDAPA
+495 
-505 TREEYDKRLR
+505 REEYDKRLR

-537 VILEKEDSDI
+537 VILEREDSDI
-547 GDRKGSQ
+547 GDRKGKQ
-554 PAKYHSGLKV
+554 PAQYHSGLKV

-571 TQFKRQTKM
+571 TQFQRQAKM
-580 SDDDPR
+580 KDDDPR

-598 KQSQYTA
+598 KPSQYTT

-613 DIDKEFEQFLDEA
+613 DIDKEFETFLEQSSA
-626 SPLDRLK
+626 LDRLK

-638 RQAAGKKPIFTPNKP
+638 REAAGKKPIFTPSKP
-653 TEYVK
+653 TSFVR
-658 MKKPGLMTTMN
+658 MKKAGQMTIMN
-669 VPHHEI
+669 VPSDEVG
-675 DKYKKKGYN
+675 KYKAKGYYTIE
-684 VHSEDA
+684 S
-690 ALDKVAKKL
+690 
-699 EKASK
+699 
-704 AHAAQAKIVKKH
+704 I
-716 ADSMDEQFEQFLE
+716 DEEFENFLE

-752 AANDDDPSDKASRK
+752 ASDDEDPSDRASRK

-776 LVPKGEIQKYRRAL
+776 LVPKDEIQKYRRAL
-790 RNRDT
+790 RNRDS

-819 DSSVYQKLR
+819 DSAVYQKLR
-828 KSVAQEDIERRADVK
+828 RSVTQ
-843 MVKVKLPDGRVVYK
+843 
-857 KDRKEIKVGDVGED
+857 ED
-871 AALAKKHDDEQ
+871 AALMKKHDNER

-887 RHARERGAAKV
+887 RQARERGAAKV
-898 RAVRRD
+898 RAIRRD

-911 IQEKAL
+911 LDEKAL
-917 TGLKNKAEK
+917 KGLQNKAEK
-926 SGIPYSILKQV
+926 SGIPYGILKQV

-986 ARKK
+986 ARARKKK

>member
-15 TVGHEKLVDKV
+15 TVGHEKLVNKV
-26 VAVARRKRSEPR
+26 IAVARTKRSEPR

-44 QNARKDPLR
+44 QNPKKDPLK
-53 YAQKIKNARAAFGN
+53 YSQKIKNARAAFGN
-67 IVKQSNIKNI
+67 VVKQSNIKNI

-99 RVANFRTFLNKYNGK
+99 RVSNFRTFLNKYNGK
-114 DFNFKKITVVSAGT
+114 DYNFKKITVVSAGT
-128 RDPDAA
+128 RDPDDA
-134 GVAGMSASKMRQ
+134 GVAGMSGTKMRQ
-146 LAAAGKEKEFADG
+146 LAATGKEKEFADG
-159 APSGLSATQKKTL
+159 APSGLSVAQKKTL
-172 YKDVRKGM
+172 YKDVRQGM

-185 IEALEEAMDDKDLAK
+185 IELLEAEFKDKDLEN
-200 YIKKAKYTDLDPSD
+200 YIKRAEYQDLEPTV

-220 KHIFQKDDDELEEDD
+220 KHIFQQDDDELEEDD
-235 DDLEEAPL
+235 EELNERKPL

-276 ERLQYRSRKAALNIL
+276 DRLKYRARKAALNIL

-301 RYATLSRTDK
+301 KYASLSRTDK
-311 INIDRQLQ
+311 INIDRQLN

-331 DRFAKRMLP
+331 DRFATRMLP
-340 MIRKKEMERLKKA
+340 AVRKKEMERLKRA
-353 RSAKKEEIDIQFESF
+353 RSAKKEDIDIQFETF
-368 ISEETYKGVDIGNWV
+368 LSEETYKGVDIGNWV

-393 LIDEF
+393 LIDEV
-398 GKPDYIEKNPESGEA
+398 GKPDYIEKNPKTGEA
-413 YSAVFKN
+413 YSVVFKN

-455 HEMVGKLKQSSPTI
+455 QEMVGKLKEASPTI

-485 TIAAATLQFV
+485 TICAATLQFV

-547 GDRKGSQ
+547 GDRKGKQ
-554 PAKYHSGLKV
+554 PAQYHSGLKV

-571 TQFKRQTKM
+571 TQFQRQAKM
-580 SDDDPR
+580 KDDDPR

-598 KQSQYTA
+598 KPSQYTT

-613 DIDKEFEQFLDEA
+613 DIDKEFETFLEQSSA
-626 SPLDRLK
+626 LDRLK

-638 RQAAGKKPIFTPNKP
+638 REDAGKKPIFTPSKP
-653 TEYVK
+653 TSFVR
-658 MKKPGLMTTMN
+658 MKRAGQMTIMN
-669 VPHHEI
+669 VPSDEVG
-675 DKYKKKGYN
+675 KYKEKGYYRIE
-684 VHSEDA
+684 S
-690 ALDKVAKKL
+690 
-699 EKASK
+699 
-704 AHAAQAKIVKKH
+704 I
-716 ADSMDEQFEQFLE
+716 DERFENFLE

-752 AANDDDPSDKASRK
+752 ASDDEDPSDRASRK

-776 LVPKGEIQKYRRAL
+776 LVPKDEIQKYRRAL
-790 RNRDT
+790 RNRDS

-819 DSSVYQKLR
+819 DSAVYQKLR
-828 KSVAQEDIERRADVK
+828 RSITQ
-843 MVKVKLPDGRVVYK
+843 
-857 KDRKEIKVGDVGED
+857 ED
-871 AALAKKHDDEQ
+871 AALMKKHDDER

-887 RHARERGAAKV
+887 RQARERGAAKV

-911 IQEKAL
+911 LDEKAL
-917 TGLKNKAEK
+917 KGLQNKAEK
-926 SGIPYSILKQV
+926 SGIPYGILKQV

-986 ARKK
+986 ARARKRK

>member
-15 TVGHEKLVDKV
+15 TVGHEKLVNKV
-26 VAVARRKRSEPR
+26 IAVARTKRSEPR

-44 QNARKDPLR
+44 QNPKKDPLK
-53 YAQKIKNARAAFGN
+53 YSQKIKNARAAFGN
-67 IVKQSNIKNI
+67 VVKQSNIKNI

-99 RVANFRTFLNKYNGK
+99 RVSNFRTFLNKYNGK
-114 DFNFKKITVVSAGT
+114 DYNFKKITVVSAGT
-128 RDPDAA
+128 RDPDDA
-134 GVAGMSASKMRQ
+134 GVAGMSGTKMRQ
-146 LAAAGKEKEFADG
+146 LAATGKEKEFADG
-159 APSGLSATQKKTL
+159 APSGLSVAQKKTL

-185 IEALEEAMDDKDLAK
+185 VELLEAEFKDKDLEN
-200 YIKKAKYTDLDPSD
+200 YIKRAQYQDFEPTV

-220 KHIFQKDDDELEEDD
+220 KHIFQQDDDELEED
-235 DDLEEAPL
+235 EEELNERKPL

-276 ERLQYRSRKAALNIL
+276 DRLKYRARKAALNIL

-301 RYATLSRTDK
+301 KYASLSRTDK
-311 INIDRQLQ
+311 INIDRQLN

-331 DRFAKRMLP
+331 DRFSKRMLP

-353 RSAKKEEIDIQFESF
+353 RSAKKEEIDIQFETF
-368 ISEETYKGVDIGNWV
+368 IT
-383 YEGPKDFVKK
+383 
-393 LIDEF
+393 
-398 GKPDYIEKNPESGEA
+398 
-413 YSAVFKN
+413 
-420 IDGFDFVRIVDSN
+420 
-433 TNKLHPYPAKI
+433 
-444 YVEGGLYFKVP
+444 
-455 HEMVGKLKQSSPTI
+455 
-469 IIDELNGF
+469 
-477 VIGKCASL
+477 
-485 TIAAATLQFV
+485 
-495 IDAVNGDAPA
+495 
-505 TREEYDKRLR
+505 
-515 KIIDDGKT
+515 
-523 DPEIPWWENKLNES
+523 
-537 VILEKEDSDI
+537 EKEDSDI
-547 GDRKGSQ
+547 GDRKGKQ
-554 PAKYHSGLKV
+554 PAQYHSGLKV

-571 TQFKRQTKM
+571 TQFQRQAKM
-580 SDDDPR
+580 KDDDPR

-591 PGDSAKT
+591 PGDSSKT
-598 KQSQYTA
+598 KPSQYTT

-613 DIDKEFEQFLDEA
+613 DMGDQEIQVGNYKTTHFFMCGSAIRAMKKHANVDGAEELTKLQDQYFKMEKGIMDRGSATDSEKNKAKFLHDKIMQKAKEAGIENDLKGYMSDHLNSVLKGDPKPGFGIVGDDDDEVNEEFETFLEQSSA
-626 SPLDRLK
+626 LDRLK

-638 RQAAGKKPIFTPNKP
+638 REAAGKKPIFTPGKP
-653 TEYVK
+653 TSFVR
-658 MKKPGLMTTMN
+658 MKKAGQMTIMN
-669 VPHHEI
+669 VPSDEVG
-675 DKYKKKGYN
+675 KYKAKGYYRIE
-684 VHSEDA
+684 SID
-690 ALDKVAKKL
+690 
-699 EKASK
+699 EK
-704 AHAAQAKIVKKH
+704 
-716 ADSMDEQFEQFLE
+716 FENFLE

-752 AANDDDPSDKASRK
+752 ASDDEDPSDRASRK

-776 LVPKGEIQKYRRAL
+776 LVPKDEIQKYRRAL
-790 RNRDT
+790 RNRDS

-819 DSSVYQKLR
+819 DSAVYQKLR
-828 KSVAQEDIERRADVK
+828 RSVTQ
-843 MVKVKLPDGRVVYK
+843 
-857 KDRKEIKVGDVGED
+857 ED
-871 AALAKKHDDEQ
+871 AALMKKHDDER

-887 RHARERGAAKV
+887 RQTRERGAAKV

-911 IQEKAL
+911 LDEKAL
-917 TGLKNKAEK
+917 KGLQNKAEK
-926 SGIPYSILKQV
+926 SGIPYGILKQV

-986 ARKK
+986 ARARKKK

>member
-15 TVGHEKLVDKV
+15 TVGHEKLVNKV
-26 VAVARRKRSEPR
+26 IAVARTKRSEPR

-44 QNARKDPLR
+44 QNPKKDPLK
-53 YAQKIKNARAAFGN
+53 YSQKIKNARAAFGN
-67 IVKQSNIKNI
+67 VVKQSNIKNI

-99 RVANFRTFLNKYNGK
+99 RVSNFRTFLNKYNGK
-114 DFNFKKITVVSAGT
+114 DYNFKKITVVSAGT
-128 RDPDAA
+128 RDPDDA
-134 GVAGMSASKMRQ
+134 GVAGMSGTKMRQ
-146 LAAAGKEKEFADG
+146 LAATGKEKEFADG
-159 APSGLSATQKKTL
+159 APSGLSVAQKKTL
-172 YKDVRKGM
+172 YKDVRQGM

-185 IEALEEAMDDKDLAK
+185 IELLEAEFKDKDLEN
-200 YIKKAKYTDLDPSD
+200 YIKRAEYQDLEPTV

-220 KHIFQKDDDELEEDD
+220 KHIFQQDDDELEEDD
-235 DDLEEAPL
+235 EELNERKPL

-276 ERLQYRSRKAALNIL
+276 DRLKYRARKAALNIL

-301 RYATLSRTDK
+301 KYASLSRTDK
-311 INIDRQLQ
+311 INIDRQLN

-331 DRFAKRMLP
+331 DRFATRMLP
-340 MIRKKEMERLKKA
+340 AVRKKEMERLKRA
-353 RSAKKEEIDIQFESF
+353 RSAKKEDIDIQFETF
-368 ISEETYKGVDIGNWV
+368 LSEETYKGVDIGNWV

-398 GKPDYIEKNPESGEA
+398 GKPDYIEKNPGTGEA
-413 YSAVFKN
+413 YSVVFKN

-455 HEMVGKLKQSSPTI
+455 QEMVGKLKEASPTI

-485 TIAAATLQFV
+485 TICAATLQFV

-547 GDRKGSQ
+547 GDRKGKQ
-554 PAKYHSGLKV
+554 PAQYHSGLKV

-571 TQFKRQTKM
+571 TQFQRQAKM
-580 SDDDPR
+580 KDDDPR

-598 KQSQYTA
+598 KPSQYTT

-613 DIDKEFEQFLDEA
+613 DINREFEAFLEQS
-626 SPLDRLK
+626 SPLARLK

-638 RQAAGKKPIFTPNKP
+638 REAAGKKPIFTPSKP
-653 TEYVK
+653 TSFVR
-658 MKKPGLMTTMN
+658 MKRAGQMTIMN
-669 VPHHEI
+669 VPSDEVG
-675 DKYKKKGYN
+675 KYKEKGYYRIE
-684 VHSEDA
+684 SIDERF
-690 ALDKVAKKL
+690 
-699 EKASK
+699 EK
-704 AHAAQAKIVKKH
+704 
-716 ADSMDEQFEQFLE
+716 FLE

-752 AANDDDPSDKASRK
+752 ASDDEDPSDRASRK

-776 LVPKGEIQKYRRAL
+776 LVPKDEIQKYRRAL
-790 RNRDT
+790 RNRDS

-819 DSSVYQKLR
+819 DSAVYQKLR
-828 KSVAQEDIERRADVK
+828 RSVTQ
-843 MVKVKLPDGRVVYK
+843 
-857 KDRKEIKVGDVGED
+857 ED
-871 AALAKKHDDEQ
+871 AALMKKHDDER

-887 RHARERGAAKV
+887 RQARERGAAKV

-911 IQEKAL
+911 LDEKAL
-917 TGLKNKAEK
+917 KGLQNKAEK
-926 SGIPYSILKQV
+926 SGIPYGILKQV

-986 ARKK
+986 ARARKRK

>member
-15 TVGHEKLVDKV
+15 TVGHQKLVNKV
-26 VAVARRKRSEPR
+26 VAVARSKRADPR

-44 QNARKDPLR
+44 QNARKDPLK

-67 IVKQSNIKNI
+67 VVKQSNIKNI

-99 RVANFRTFLNKYNGK
+99 RVSNFRTFLNKYNGK

-146 LAAAGKEKEFADG
+146 LAAAGKEKEFAAG
-159 APSGLSATQKKTL
+159 APTSLSQTQKKTL
-172 YKDVRKGM
+172 YKDVRTGM

-185 IEALEEAMDDKDLAK
+185 IELINEELMLEELSDKDIEDF
-200 YIKKAKYTDLDPSD
+200 IKSAPYGALDPD
-214 DDVVLA
+214 VDDVEMG
-220 KHIFQKDDDELEEDD
+220 KHIFRKAYDKLKKDKDNPEKDDDDD
-235 DDLEEAPL
+235 DDDGEEKDLNERKPL

-276 ERLQYRSRKAALNIL
+276 DRLKYRSRKAALMLL

-301 RYATLSRTDK
+301 KYATLSRTDK
-311 INIDRQLQ
+311 INIDRQLN
-319 NRYKGPALRKIV
+319 NRYKGPALRNIV

-340 MIRKKEMERLKKA
+340 MVRKKEMERLK
-353 RSAKKEEIDIQFESF
+353 RVRTAKKEDIDIQFETF
-368 ISEETYKGVDIGNWV
+368 IT
-383 YEGPKDFVKK
+383 
-393 LIDEF
+393 
-398 GKPDYIEKNPESGEA
+398 
-413 YSAVFKN
+413 
-420 IDGFDFVRIVDSN
+420 
-433 TNKLHPYPAKI
+433 
-444 YVEGGLYFKVP
+444 
-455 HEMVGKLKQSSPTI
+455 
-469 IIDELNGF
+469 
-477 VIGKCASL
+477 
-485 TIAAATLQFV
+485 
-495 IDAVNGDAPA
+495 
-505 TREEYDKRLR
+505 
-515 KIIDDGKT
+515 
-523 DPEIPWWENKLNES
+523 
-537 VILEKEDSDI
+537 EKEDTDI
-547 GDRKGSQ
+547 GDRKGNQ
-554 PAKYHSGLKV
+554 PAQYHSGLKV

-571 TQFKRQTKM
+571 TQFQRQAKM
-580 SDDDPR
+580 KDDNPR

-598 KQSQYTA
+598 KPSQYTT

-613 DIDKEFEQFLDEA
+613 DVGEKEIKVGNYQTTHFHMCGSAIKAMKKHANVDGAEELTKLQDQYFKMEKGVMDRGSATDSEKNKARFLHDKIMQKAKEAGIEKDLKGYMSDHLNSVTKGDPKPGFGLVENVDANFESFLEESSA
-626 SPLDRLK
+626 LDRLK

-653 TEYVK
+653 TKLVK
-658 MKKPGLMTTMN
+658 MKKKGLMTTMN
-669 VPHHEI
+669 VPS
-675 DKYKKKGYN
+675 DQVQKYKDNGWYTIG
-684 VHSEDA
+684 EDA

-752 AANDDDPSDKASRK
+752 SANDKDPSDETSKR
-766 SKVDILLRLG
+766 SKVDVLMRLG
-776 LVPKGEIQKYRRAL
+776 LVPKDELVKYRRAL
-790 RNRDT
+790 RNRDA
-795 ALKNPDLR
+795 ALKNPELR
-803 KKLDNL
+803 QKLNKL
-809 LDKLLDFSTS
+809 LDKLLDFSTK
-819 DSSVYQKLR
+819 DSTVYQKLR
-828 KSVAQEDIERRADVK
+828 KAVTTKED
-843 MVKVKLPDGRVVYK
+843 MS
-857 KDRKEIKVGDVGED
+857 
-871 AALAKKHDDEQ
+871 ALAKKHDDEK

-887 RHARERGAAKV
+887 RHTREKGAAKT
-898 RAVRRD
+898 RAVRQD
-904 NLKDEVE
+904 NLKDETQ

-926 SGIPYSILKQV
+926 SGISYSILKQV

-968 GGKTRT
+968 GGGARK
-974 TADKDLWAKASA
+974 ADNDLWSKV
-986 ARKK
+986 KK

>member
-15 TVGHEKLVDKV
+15 TVGHEKLVNKV
-26 VAVARRKRSEPR
+26 IAVARTKRSEPR

-44 QNARKDPLR
+44 QNPKKDPLK
-53 YAQKIKNARAAFGN
+53 YSQKIKNARAAFGN
-67 IVKQSNIKNI
+67 VVKQSNIKNI

-99 RVANFRTFLNKYNGK
+99 RVSNFRTFLNKYNGK
-114 DFNFKKITVVSAGT
+114 DYNFKKITVVSAGT
-128 RDPDAA
+128 RDPDDA
-134 GVAGMSASKMRQ
+134 GVAGMSGTKMRQ
-146 LAAAGKEKEFADG
+146 LAATGKEKEFADG
-159 APSGLSATQKKTL
+159 APSGLSVAQKKTL
-172 YKDVRKGM
+172 YKDVRQGM

-185 IEALEEAMDDKDLAK
+185 IELLEAEFKDKDLEN
-200 YIKKAKYTDLDPSD
+200 YIKRAEYQDLEPTV

-220 KHIFQKDDDELEEDD
+220 KHIFQQDDDELEEDD
-235 DDLEEAPL
+235 EELNERKPL

-276 ERLQYRSRKAALNIL
+276 DRLKYRARKAALNIL

-301 RYATLSRTDK
+301 KYASLSRTDK
-311 INIDRQLQ
+311 INIDRQLN

-331 DRFAKRMLP
+331 DRFATRMLP
-340 MIRKKEMERLKKA
+340 AVRKKEMERLKRA
-353 RSAKKEEIDIQFESF
+353 RSAKKEDIDIQFETF
-368 ISEETYKGVDIGNWV
+368 LSEETYKGVDIGNWV

-398 GKPDYIEKNPESGEA
+398 GKPDYIEKNPGTGEA
-413 YSAVFKN
+413 YSVVFKN

-455 HEMVGKLKQSSPTI
+455 QEMVGKLKEASPTI

-485 TIAAATLQFV
+485 TICAATLQFV

-547 GDRKGSQ
+547 GDRKGKQ
-554 PAKYHSGLKV
+554 PASYHSGLKV

-571 TQFKRQTKM
+571 TQFQRQAKM
-580 SDDDPR
+580 KDDDPR

-598 KQSQYTA
+598 KPSQYTT

-613 DIDKEFEQFLDEA
+613 DIDKEFEAFLEQS
-626 SPLDRLK
+626 SPLARLK

-638 RQAAGKKPIFTPNKP
+638 REAAGKKPIFTPSKP
-653 TEYVK
+653 TSFVR
-658 MKKPGLMTTMN
+658 MKRAGQMTIMN
-669 VPHHEI
+669 VPSDEVG
-675 DKYKKKGYN
+675 KYKEKGYYRIE
-684 VHSEDA
+684 S
-690 ALDKVAKKL
+690 
-699 EKASK
+699 
-704 AHAAQAKIVKKH
+704 I
-716 ADSMDEQFEQFLE
+716 DERFENFLE

-752 AANDDDPSDKASRK
+752 ASDDEDPSDRASRK

-776 LVPKGEIQKYRRAL
+776 LVPKDEIQKYRRAL
-790 RNRDT
+790 RNRDS

-819 DSSVYQKLR
+819 DSAVYQKLR
-828 KSVAQEDIERRADVK
+828 RSITQ
-843 MVKVKLPDGRVVYK
+843 
-857 KDRKEIKVGDVGED
+857 ED
-871 AALAKKHDDEQ
+871 AALMKKHDDER

-887 RHARERGAAKV
+887 RQARERGAAKV

-911 IQEKAL
+911 LDEKAL
-917 TGLKNKAEK
+917 KGLQNKAEK
-926 SGIPYSILKQV
+926 SGIPYGILKQV

-986 ARKK
+986 ARARKRK

>member
-15 TVGHEKLVDKV
+15 TVGHEKLVNKV
-26 VAVARRKRSEPR
+26 IAVARTKRSEPR

-44 QNARKDPLR
+44 QNPKKDPLK
-53 YAQKIKNARAAFGN
+53 YSQKIKNARAAFGN
-67 IVKQSNIKNI
+67 VVKQSNIKNI

-99 RVANFRTFLNKYNGK
+99 RVSNFRTFLNKYNGK
-114 DFNFKKITVVSAGT
+114 DYNFKKITVVSAGT
-128 RDPDAA
+128 RDPDDA
-134 GVAGMSASKMRQ
+134 GVAGMSGTKMRQ
-146 LAAAGKEKEFADG
+146 LAATGKEKEFADG
-159 APSGLSATQKKTL
+159 APSGLSVAQKKTL
-172 YKDVRKGM
+172 YKDVRQGM

-185 IEALEEAMDDKDLAK
+185 IELLEAEFKDKDLEN
-200 YIKKAKYTDLDPSD
+200 YIKRAEYQDLEPTV

-220 KHIFQKDDDELEEDD
+220 KHIFQQDDDELEEDD
-235 DDLEEAPL
+235 EELNERKPL

-276 ERLQYRSRKAALNIL
+276 DRLKYRARKAALNIL

-301 RYATLSRTDK
+301 KYASLSRTDK
-311 INIDRQLQ
+311 INIDRQLN

-331 DRFAKRMLP
+331 DRFATRMLP
-340 MIRKKEMERLKKA
+340 AVRKKEMERLKRA
-353 RSAKKEEIDIQFESF
+353 RSAKKEDIDIQFETF
-368 ISEETYKGVDIGNWV
+368 LSEETYKGVDIGNWV

-398 GKPDYIEKNPESGEA
+398 GKPDYIEKNPGTGEA
-413 YSAVFKN
+413 YSVVFKN

-455 HEMVGKLKQSSPTI
+455 QEMVGKLKEASPTI

-485 TIAAATLQFV
+485 TICAATLQFV

-547 GDRKGSQ
+547 GDRKGKQ
-554 PAKYHSGLKV
+554 PAQYHSGLKV

-571 TQFKRQTKM
+571 TQFQRQAKM
-580 SDDDPR
+580 KDDDPR

-598 KQSQYTA
+598 KPSQYTT

-613 DIDKEFEQFLDEA
+613 DIDKEFEAFLEQS
-626 SPLDRLK
+626 SPLARLK
-633 KFDKS
+633 KFDKA
-638 RQAAGKKPIFTPNKP
+638 REAAGKKPIFTPSKP
-653 TEYVK
+653 TSFVR
-658 MKKPGLMTTMN
+658 MKRAGQMTIMN
-669 VPHHEI
+669 VPSDEVG
-675 DKYKKKGYN
+675 KYKEKGYYRIE
-684 VHSEDA
+684 S
-690 ALDKVAKKL
+690 
-699 EKASK
+699 
-704 AHAAQAKIVKKH
+704 I
-716 ADSMDEQFEQFLE
+716 DERFENFLE

-752 AANDDDPSDKASRK
+752 ASDDEDPSDRASRK

-776 LVPKGEIQKYRRAL
+776 LVPKDEIQKYRRAL
-790 RNRDT
+790 RNRDS

-819 DSSVYQKLR
+819 DSAVYQKLR
-828 KSVAQEDIERRADVK
+828 RSITQ
-843 MVKVKLPDGRVVYK
+843 
-857 KDRKEIKVGDVGED
+857 ED
-871 AALAKKHDDEQ
+871 AALMKKHDDER

-887 RHARERGAAKV
+887 RQARERGAAKV

-911 IQEKAL
+911 LDEKAL
-917 TGLKNKAEK
+917 KGLQNKAEK
-926 SGIPYSILKQV
+926 SGIPYGILKQV

-986 ARKK
+986 ARARKRK

>member
-15 TVGHEKLVDKV
+15 TVGHEKLVNKV
-26 VAVARRKRSEPR
+26 IAVARTKRSEPR

-44 QNARKDPLR
+44 QNPKKDPLK
-53 YAQKIKNARAAFGN
+53 YSQKIKNARAAFGN
-67 IVKQSNIKNI
+67 VVKQSNIKNI

-99 RVANFRTFLNKYNGK
+99 RVSNFRTFLNKYNGK
-114 DFNFKKITVVSAGT
+114 DYNFKKITVVSAGT
-128 RDPDAA
+128 RDPDDA
-134 GVAGMSASKMRQ
+134 GVAGMSGTKMRQ
-146 LAAAGKEKEFADG
+146 LAATGKEKEFADG
-159 APSGLSATQKKTL
+159 APSGLSVAQKKTL

-185 IEALEEAMDDKDLAK
+185 VELLEAEFKDKDLEN
-200 YIKKAKYTDLDPSD
+200 YIKRAQYQDFEPTV

-220 KHIFQKDDDELEEDD
+220 KHIFQQDDDELEED
-235 DDLEEAPL
+235 EEELNERKPL

-276 ERLQYRSRKAALNIL
+276 DRLKYRARKAALNIL

-301 RYATLSRTDK
+301 KYASLSRTDK
-311 INIDRQLQ
+311 INIDRQLN

-331 DRFAKRMLP
+331 DRFSKRMLP

-353 RSAKKEEIDIQFESF
+353 RSAKKEEIDIRFETF
-368 ISEETYKGVDIGNWV
+368 LSEETYKGVDIGNWV

-455 HEMVGKLKQSSPTI
+455 QEMVGKLKEASPTI

-485 TIAAATLQFV
+485 TICAATLQFV

-537 VILEKEDSDI
+537 VILEREDSDI
-547 GDRKGSQ
+547 GDRKGKQ
-554 PAKYHSGLKV
+554 PAQYHSGLKV

-571 TQFKRQTKM
+571 TQFQRQAKM
-580 SDDDPR
+580 KDDDPR

-598 KQSQYTA
+598 KPSQYTT

-613 DIDKEFEQFLDEA
+613 DIDKEFETFLEQSSA
-626 SPLDRLK
+626 LDRLK

-638 RQAAGKKPIFTPNKP
+638 REAAGKKPIFTPSKP
-653 TEYVK
+653 TSFVR
-658 MKKPGLMTTMN
+658 MKKAGQMTIMN
-669 VPHHEI
+669 VPSDEVG
-675 DKYKKKGYN
+675 KYKAKGYYTIE
-684 VHSEDA
+684 S
-690 ALDKVAKKL
+690 
-699 EKASK
+699 
-704 AHAAQAKIVKKH
+704 I
-716 ADSMDEQFEQFLE
+716 DEEFENFLE

-752 AANDDDPSDKASRK
+752 ASDDEDPSDRASRK

-776 LVPKGEIQKYRRAL
+776 LVPKDEIQKYRRAL
-790 RNRDT
+790 RNRDS

-819 DSSVYQKLR
+819 DSAVYQKLR
-828 KSVAQEDIERRADVK
+828 RSVTQ
-843 MVKVKLPDGRVVYK
+843 
-857 KDRKEIKVGDVGED
+857 ED
-871 AALAKKHDDEQ
+871 AALMKKHDDER

-887 RHARERGAAKV
+887 RQARERGAAKV
-898 RAVRRD
+898 RAIRRD

-911 IQEKAL
+911 LDEKAL
-917 TGLKNKAEK
+917 KGLQNKAEK
-926 SGIPYSILKQV
+926 SGIPYGILKQV

-986 ARKK
+986 ARARKKK

>member
-15 TVGHEKLVDKV
+15 TVGHEKLVNKV
-26 VAVARRKRSEPR
+26 IAVARTKRSEPR

-44 QNARKDPLR
+44 QNPKKDPLK
-53 YAQKIKNARAAFGN
+53 YSQKIKNARAAFGN
-67 IVKQSNIKNI
+67 VVKQSNIKNI

-99 RVANFRTFLNKYNGK
+99 RVSNFRTFLNKYNGK
-114 DFNFKKITVVSAGT
+114 DYNFKKITVVSAGT
-128 RDPDAA
+128 RDPDDA
-134 GVAGMSASKMRQ
+134 GVAGMSGTKMRQ

-159 APSGLSATQKKTL
+159 APSGLSVAQKKTL
-172 YKDVRKGM
+172 YKDVRQGM

-185 IEALEEAMDDKDLAK
+185 IELLEAEFKDKDLEN
-200 YIKKAKYTDLDPSD
+200 YIKRAEYQDLEPTV

-220 KHIFQKDDDELEEDD
+220 KHIFQQDDDELEEDD
-235 DDLEEAPL
+235 EELNERKPL

-276 ERLQYRSRKAALNIL
+276 DRLKYRARKAALNIL

-301 RYATLSRTDK
+301 KYASLSRTDK
-311 INIDRQLQ
+311 INIDRQLN

-331 DRFAKRMLP
+331 DRFATRMLP
-340 MIRKKEMERLKKA
+340 AVRKKEMERLKRA
-353 RSAKKEEIDIQFESF
+353 RSAKKEDIDIQFETF
-368 ISEETYKGVDIGNWV
+368 LSEETYKGVDIGNWV

-398 GKPDYIEKNPESGEA
+398 GKPDYIEKNPETGEA

-455 HEMVGKLKQSSPTI
+455 QEMVGKLKEASPTI

-485 TIAAATLQFV
+485 TICAATLQFV

-547 GDRKGSQ
+547 GDRKGKQ
-554 PAKYHSGLKV
+554 PAQYHSGLKV

-571 TQFKRQTKM
+571 TQFQRQAKM
-580 SDDDPR
+580 KDDDPR

-598 KQSQYTA
+598 KPSQYTT

-613 DIDKEFEQFLDEA
+613 DIDKEFEAFLEQS
-626 SPLDRLK
+626 SPLARLK

-638 RQAAGKKPIFTPNKP
+638 REAAGKKPIFTPSKP
-653 TEYVK
+653 TSFVR
-658 MKKPGLMTTMN
+658 MKRAGQMTIMN
-669 VPHHEI
+669 VPSDEVG
-675 DKYKKKGYN
+675 KYKEKGYYRIE
-684 VHSEDA
+684 S
-690 ALDKVAKKL
+690 
-699 EKASK
+699 
-704 AHAAQAKIVKKH
+704 I
-716 ADSMDEQFEQFLE
+716 DERFENFLE

-752 AANDDDPSDKASRK
+752 ASDDEDPSDRASRK

-776 LVPKGEIQKYRRAL
+776 LVPKDEIQKYRRAL
-790 RNRDT
+790 RNRDS

-819 DSSVYQKLR
+819 DSAVYQKLR
-828 KSVAQEDIERRADVK
+828 RSITQ
-843 MVKVKLPDGRVVYK
+843 
-857 KDRKEIKVGDVGED
+857 ED
-871 AALAKKHDDEQ
+871 AALMKKHDDER

-887 RHARERGAAKV
+887 RQARERGAAKV

-911 IQEKAL
+911 LDEKAL
-917 TGLKNKAEK
+917 KGLQNKAEK
-926 SGIPYSILKQV
+926 SGIPYGILKQV

-986 ARKK
+986 ARARKRK

>member
-15 TVGHEKLVDKV
+15 TVGHEKLVNKV
-26 VAVARRKRSEPR
+26 IAVARTKRSEPR

-44 QNARKDPLR
+44 QNPKKDPLK
-53 YAQKIKNARAAFGN
+53 YSQKIKNARAAFGN
-67 IVKQSNIKNI
+67 VVKQSNIKNI

-99 RVANFRTFLNKYNGK
+99 RVSNFRTFLNKYNGK
-114 DFNFKKITVVSAGT
+114 DYNFKKITVVSAGT
-128 RDPDAA
+128 RDPDDA
-134 GVAGMSASKMRQ
+134 GVAGMSGTKMRQ
-146 LAAAGKEKEFADG
+146 LAATGKEKEFADG
-159 APSGLSATQKKTL
+159 APSGLSVAQKKTL
-172 YKDVRKGM
+172 YKDVRQGM

-185 IEALEEAMDDKDLAK
+185 IELLEAEFKDKDLEN
-200 YIKKAKYTDLDPSD
+200 YIKRAEYQDLEPTV

-220 KHIFQKDDDELEEDD
+220 KHIFQQDDDELEEDD
-235 DDLEEAPL
+235 EELNERKPL

-276 ERLQYRSRKAALNIL
+276 DRLKYRARKAALNIL

-301 RYATLSRTDK
+301 KYASLSRTDK
-311 INIDRQLQ
+311 INIDRQLN

-331 DRFAKRMLP
+331 DRFATRMLP
-340 MIRKKEMERLKKA
+340 AVRKKEMERLKRA
-353 RSAKKEEIDIQFESF
+353 RSAKKEDIDIQFETF
-368 ISEETYKGVDIGNWV
+368 LSEETYKGVDIGNWV

-398 GKPDYIEKNPESGEA
+398 GKPDYIEKNPETGEA
-413 YSAVFKN
+413 YSVVFKN

-455 HEMVGKLKQSSPTI
+455 QEMVGKLKEASPTI

-485 TIAAATLQFV
+485 TICAATLQFV

-547 GDRKGSQ
+547 GDRKGKQ
-554 PAKYHSGLKV
+554 PAQYHSGLKV

-571 TQFKRQTKM
+571 TQFQRQAKM
-580 SDDDPR
+580 KDDDPR

-598 KQSQYTA
+598 KPSQYTT

-613 DIDKEFEQFLDEA
+613 DIDKEFEAFLEQS
-626 SPLDRLK
+626 SPLARLK

-638 RQAAGKKPIFTPNKP
+638 REAAGKKPIFTPSKP
-653 TEYVK
+653 TSFVR
-658 MKKPGLMTTMN
+658 MKRAGQMTIMN
-669 VPHHEI
+669 VPSDEVG
-675 DKYKKKGYN
+675 KYKEKGYYRIE
-684 VHSEDA
+684 S
-690 ALDKVAKKL
+690 
-699 EKASK
+699 
-704 AHAAQAKIVKKH
+704 I
-716 ADSMDEQFEQFLE
+716 DERFENFLE

-752 AANDDDPSDKASRK
+752 ASDDEDPSDRASRK

-776 LVPKGEIQKYRRAL
+776 LVPKDEIQKYRRAL
-790 RNRDT
+790 RNRDS

-819 DSSVYQKLR
+819 DSAVYQKLR
-828 KSVAQEDIERRADVK
+828 RSITQ
-843 MVKVKLPDGRVVYK
+843 
-857 KDRKEIKVGDVGED
+857 ED
-871 AALAKKHDDEQ
+871 AALMKKHDDER

-887 RHARERGAAKV
+887 RQARERGAAKV

-911 IQEKAL
+911 LDEKAL
-917 TGLKNKAEK
+917 KGLQNKAEK
-926 SGIPYSILKQV
+926 SGIPYGILKQV

-986 ARKK
+986 ARARKRK

>member
-15 TVGHEKLVDKV
+15 TVGHEKLVNKV
-26 VAVARRKRSEPR
+26 IAVARTKRSEPR

-44 QNARKDPLR
+44 QNPKKDPLK
-53 YAQKIKNARAAFGN
+53 YSQKIKNARAAFGN
-67 IVKQSNIKNI
+67 VVKQSNIKNI

-99 RVANFRTFLNKYNGK
+99 RVSNFRTFLNKYNGK
-114 DFNFKKITVVSAGT
+114 DYNFKKITVVSAGT
-128 RDPDAA
+128 RDPDDA
-134 GVAGMSASKMRQ
+134 GVAGMSGTKMRQ
-146 LAAAGKEKEFADG
+146 LAATGKEKEFADG
-159 APSGLSATQKKTL
+159 APSGLSVAQKKTL
-172 YKDVRKGM
+172 YKDVRQGM

-185 IEALEEAMDDKDLAK
+185 IELLEAEFKDKDLED
-200 YIKKAKYTDLDPSD
+200 YIKRAEYQDLEPTV

-220 KHIFQKDDDELEEDD
+220 KHIFQQDDDELEEDD
-235 DDLEEAPL
+235 EELNERKPL

-276 ERLQYRSRKAALNIL
+276 DRLKYRARKAALNIL

-301 RYATLSRTDK
+301 KYASLSRTDK
-311 INIDRQLQ
+311 INIDRQLN

-331 DRFAKRMLP
+331 DRFATRMLP
-340 MIRKKEMERLKKA
+340 AVRKKEMERLKRA
-353 RSAKKEEIDIQFESF
+353 RSAKKEDIDIQFETF
-368 ISEETYKGVDIGNWV
+368 LSEETYKGVDIGNWV

-398 GKPDYIEKNPESGEA
+398 GKPDYIEKNPGTGEA
-413 YSAVFKN
+413 YSVVFKN

-455 HEMVGKLKQSSPTI
+455 QEMVGKLKEASPTI

-485 TIAAATLQFV
+485 TICAATLQFV

-547 GDRKGSQ
+547 GDRKGKQ
-554 PAKYHSGLKV
+554 PAQYHSGLKV

-571 TQFKRQTKM
+571 TQFQRQAKM
-580 SDDDPR
+580 KDDDPR

-598 KQSQYTA
+598 KPSQYTT

-613 DIDKEFEQFLDEA
+613 DIDKEFEAFLEQS
-626 SPLDRLK
+626 SPLARLK

-638 RQAAGKKPIFTPNKP
+638 REAAGKKPIFTPSKP
-653 TEYVK
+653 TSFVR
-658 MKKPGLMTTMN
+658 MKRAGQMTIMN
-669 VPHHEI
+669 VPSDEVG
-675 DKYKKKGYN
+675 KYKEKGYYRIE
-684 VHSEDA
+684 S
-690 ALDKVAKKL
+690 
-699 EKASK
+699 
-704 AHAAQAKIVKKH
+704 I
-716 ADSMDEQFEQFLE
+716 DERFENFLE

-752 AANDDDPSDKASRK
+752 ASDDEDPSDRASRK

-776 LVPKGEIQKYRRAL
+776 LVPKDEIQKYRRAL
-790 RNRDT
+790 RNRDS

-819 DSSVYQKLR
+819 DSAVYQKLR
-828 KSVAQEDIERRADVK
+828 RSVTQ
-843 MVKVKLPDGRVVYK
+843 
-857 KDRKEIKVGDVGED
+857 ED
-871 AALAKKHDDEQ
+871 AALMKKHDDER

-887 RHARERGAAKV
+887 RQARERGAAKV

-911 IQEKAL
+911 LDEKAL
-917 TGLKNKAEK
+917 KGLQNKAEK
-926 SGIPYSILKQV
+926 SGIPYGILKQV

-986 ARKK
+986 ARARKRK

>member
-15 TVGHEKLVDKV
+15 TVGHEKLVNKV
-26 VAVARRKRSEPR
+26 IAVARTKRSEPR

-44 QNARKDPLR
+44 QNPKKDPLK
-53 YAQKIKNARAAFGN
+53 YSQKIKNARAAFGN
-67 IVKQSNIKNI
+67 VVKQSNIKNI

-99 RVANFRTFLNKYNGK
+99 RVSNFRTFLNKYNGK
-114 DFNFKKITVVSAGT
+114 DYNFKKITVVSAGT
-128 RDPDAA
+128 RDPDDA
-134 GVAGMSASKMRQ
+134 GVAGMSGTKMRQ
-146 LAAAGKEKEFADG
+146 LAATGKEKEFADG
-159 APSGLSATQKKTL
+159 APSGLSVAQKKTL
-172 YKDVRKGM
+172 YKDVRQGM

-185 IEALEEAMDDKDLAK
+185 IELLEAEFKDKDLEN
-200 YIKKAKYTDLDPSD
+200 YIKRAEYQDLEPTV

-220 KHIFQKDDDELEEDD
+220 KHIFQQDDDELEEDD
-235 DDLEEAPL
+235 EELNERKPL

-276 ERLQYRSRKAALNIL
+276 DRLKYRARKAALNIL

-301 RYATLSRTDK
+301 KYASLSRTDK
-311 INIDRQLQ
+311 INIDRQLN

-331 DRFAKRMLP
+331 DRFATRMLP
-340 MIRKKEMERLKKA
+340 AVRKKEMERLKRA
-353 RSAKKEEIDIQFESF
+353 RSAKKEDIDIQFETF
-368 ISEETYKGVDIGNWV
+368 LSEETYKGVDIGNWV

-398 GKPDYIEKNPESGEA
+398 GKPDYIEKNPGTGEA
-413 YSAVFKN
+413 YSVVFKN

-455 HEMVGKLKQSSPTI
+455 QEMVGKLKEASPTI
-469 IIDELNGF
+469 IIDEMNGF

-485 TIAAATLQFV
+485 TICAATLQFV

-547 GDRKGSQ
+547 GDRKGKQ
-554 PAKYHSGLKV
+554 PASYHSGLKV

-571 TQFKRQTKM
+571 TQFQRQAKM
-580 SDDDPR
+580 KDDDPR

-598 KQSQYTA
+598 KPSQYTT

-613 DIDKEFEQFLDEA
+613 DIDKEFEAFLEQS
-626 SPLDRLK
+626 SPLARLK

-638 RQAAGKKPIFTPNKP
+638 REAAGKKPIFTPSKP
-653 TEYVK
+653 TSFVR
-658 MKKPGLMTTMN
+658 MKRAGQMTIMN
-669 VPHHEI
+669 VPSDEVG
-675 DKYKKKGYN
+675 KYKEKGYYRIESN
-684 VHSEDA
+684 
-690 ALDKVAKKL
+690 
-699 EKASK
+699 
-704 AHAAQAKIVKKH
+704 
-716 ADSMDEQFEQFLE
+716 DERFENFLE

-752 AANDDDPSDKASRK
+752 SSDDEDPSDRASRK

-776 LVPKGEIQKYRRAL
+776 LVPKDEIQKYRRAL
-790 RNRDT
+790 RNRDS

-809 LDKLLDFSTS
+809 LDKLLDYSTS
-819 DSSVYQKLR
+819 DSAVYQKLR
-828 KSVAQEDIERRADVK
+828 RSITQ
-843 MVKVKLPDGRVVYK
+843 
-857 KDRKEIKVGDVGED
+857 ED
-871 AALAKKHDDEQ
+871 AALMKKHDDER

-887 RHARERGAAKV
+887 RQARERGAAKV

-911 IQEKAL
+911 LDEKAL
-917 TGLKNKAEK
+917 KGLQNKAEK
-926 SGIPYSILKQV
+926 SGIPYGILKQV

-986 ARKK
+986 ARARKRK

>member
-15 TVGHEKLVDKV
+15 TVGHEKLVNKV
-26 VAVARRKRSEPR
+26 IAVARTKRSEPR

-44 QNARKDPLR
+44 QNPKKDPLK
-53 YAQKIKNARAAFGN
+53 YSQKIKNARAAFGN
-67 IVKQSNIKNI
+67 VVKQSNIKNI

-99 RVANFRTFLNKYNGK
+99 RVSNFRTFLNKYNGK
-114 DFNFKKITVVSAGT
+114 DYNFKKITVVSAGT
-128 RDPDAA
+128 RDPDDA
-134 GVAGMSASKMRQ
+134 GVAGMSGTKMRQ
-146 LAAAGKEKEFADG
+146 LAATGKEKEFADG
-159 APSGLSATQKKTL
+159 APSGLSVAQKKTL

-185 IEALEEAMDDKDLAK
+185 VELLEAEFKDKDLEN
-200 YIKKAKYTDLDPSD
+200 YIKRAQYQDFEPTV

-220 KHIFQKDDDELEEDD
+220 KHIFQQDDDELEED
-235 DDLEEAPL
+235 EEELNERKPL

-276 ERLQYRSRKAALNIL
+276 DRLKYRARKAALNIL

-301 RYATLSRTDK
+301 KYASLSRTDK
-311 INIDRQLQ
+311 INIDRQLN

-331 DRFAKRMLP
+331 DRFSKRMLP

-353 RSAKKEEIDIQFESF
+353 RSAKKEEIDIRFETF
-368 ISEETYKGVDIGNWV
+368 LSEETYKGVDIGNWV

-455 HEMVGKLKQSSPTI
+455 QEMVGKLKEASPTI

-485 TIAAATLQFV
+485 TICAATLQFV

-537 VILEKEDSDI
+537 VILEREDSDI
-547 GDRKGSQ
+547 GDRKGKQ
-554 PAKYHSGLKV
+554 PAQYHSGLKV

-571 TQFKRQTKM
+571 TQFQRQAKM
-580 SDDDPR
+580 KDDEPR

-598 KQSQYTA
+598 KPSQYTT

-613 DIDKEFEQFLDEA
+613 DIDKEFETFLEQSSA
-626 SPLDRLK
+626 LDRLK

-638 RQAAGKKPIFTPNKP
+638 REAAGKKPIFTPSKP
-653 TEYVK
+653 TSFVR
-658 MKKPGLMTTMN
+658 MKKAGQMTIMN
-669 VPHHEI
+669 VPSDEVG
-675 DKYKKKGYN
+675 KYKAKGYYTIE
-684 VHSEDA
+684 S
-690 ALDKVAKKL
+690 
-699 EKASK
+699 
-704 AHAAQAKIVKKH
+704 I
-716 ADSMDEQFEQFLE
+716 DEEFENFLE

-752 AANDDDPSDKASRK
+752 ASDDEDPSDRASRK

-776 LVPKGEIQKYRRAL
+776 LVPKDEIQKYRRAL
-790 RNRDT
+790 RNRDS

-819 DSSVYQKLR
+819 DSAVYQKLR
-828 KSVAQEDIERRADVK
+828 RSVTQ
-843 MVKVKLPDGRVVYK
+843 
-857 KDRKEIKVGDVGED
+857 ED
-871 AALAKKHDDEQ
+871 AALMKKHDNER

-887 RHARERGAAKV
+887 RQARERGAAKV
-898 RAVRRD
+898 RAIRRD

-911 IQEKAL
+911 LDEKAL
-917 TGLKNKAEK
+917 KGLQNKAEK
-926 SGIPYSILKQV
+926 SGIPYGILKQV

-986 ARKK
+986 ARARKKK

>member
-15 TVGHEKLVDKV
+15 TVGHEKLVNKV
-26 VAVARRKRSEPR
+26 IAVARTKRSEPR

-44 QNARKDPLR
+44 QNPKKDPLK
-53 YAQKIKNARAAFGN
+53 YSQKIKNARAAFGN
-67 IVKQSNIKNI
+67 VVKQSNIKNI

-99 RVANFRTFLNKYNGK
+99 RVSNFRTFLNKYNGK
-114 DFNFKKITVVSAGT
+114 DYNFKKITVVSAGA

-134 GVAGMSASKMRQ
+134 GVAGMSASKMRA

-159 APSGLSATQKKTL
+159 APSGLSVAQKKTL

-185 IEALEEAMDDKDLAK
+185 VELLEAEFKDKDLEN
-200 YIKKAKYTDLDPSD
+200 YIKRAQYQDFEPTV

-220 KHIFQKDDDELEEDD
+220 KHIFQQDDDELEED
-235 DDLEEAPL
+235 EEELNERKPL

-276 ERLQYRSRKAALNIL
+276 DRLKYRARKAALNIL

-301 RYATLSRTDK
+301 KYASLSRTDK
-311 INIDRQLQ
+311 INIDRQLN

-331 DRFAKRMLP
+331 DRFSKRMLP

-353 RSAKKEEIDIQFESF
+353 RSAKKEEIDIRFETF
-368 ISEETYKGVDIGNWV
+368 LSEETYKGVDIGNWV

-455 HEMVGKLKQSSPTI
+455 QEMVGKLKEASPTI

-485 TIAAATLQFV
+485 TICAATLQFV

-537 VILEKEDSDI
+537 VILEREDSDI
-547 GDRKGSQ
+547 GDRKGKQ
-554 PAKYHSGLKV
+554 PAQYHSGLKV

-571 TQFKRQTKM
+571 TQFQRQAKM
-580 SDDDPR
+580 KDDDPR

-598 KQSQYTA
+598 KPSQYTT

-613 DIDKEFEQFLDEA
+613 DIDKEFETFLEQSSA
-626 SPLDRLK
+626 LDRLK

-638 RQAAGKKPIFTPNKP
+638 REAAGKKPIFTPSKP
-653 TEYVK
+653 TSFVR
-658 MKKPGLMTTMN
+658 MKKAGQMTIMN
-669 VPHHEI
+669 VPSDEVG
-675 DKYKKKGYN
+675 KYKAKGYYTIE
-684 VHSEDA
+684 S
-690 ALDKVAKKL
+690 
-699 EKASK
+699 
-704 AHAAQAKIVKKH
+704 I
-716 ADSMDEQFEQFLE
+716 DEEFENFLE

-752 AANDDDPSDKASRK
+752 ASDDEDPSDRASRK

-776 LVPKGEIQKYRRAL
+776 LVPKDEIQKYRRAL
-790 RNRDT
+790 RNRDS

-819 DSSVYQKLR
+819 DSAVYQKLR
-828 KSVAQEDIERRADVK
+828 RSVTQ
-843 MVKVKLPDGRVVYK
+843 
-857 KDRKEIKVGDVGED
+857 ED
-871 AALAKKHDDEQ
+871 AALMKKHDDER

-887 RHARERGAAKV
+887 RQARERGAAKV
-898 RAVRRD
+898 RAIRRD

-911 IQEKAL
+911 LDEKAL
-917 TGLKNKAEK
+917 KGLQNKAEK
-926 SGIPYSILKQV
+926 SGIPYGILKQV

-986 ARKK
+986 ARARKKK

>member
-15 TVGHEKLVDKV
+15 TVGHEKLVNKV
-26 VAVARRKRSEPR
+26 IAVARTKRSEPR

-44 QNARKDPLR
+44 QNPKKDPLK
-53 YAQKIKNARAAFGN
+53 YSQKIKNARAAFGN
-67 IVKQSNIKNI
+67 VVKQSNIKNI

-99 RVANFRTFLNKYNGK
+99 RVSNFRTFLNKYNGK
-114 DFNFKKITVVSAGT
+114 DYNFKKITVVSAGT
-128 RDPDAA
+128 RDPDDA
-134 GVAGMSASKMRQ
+134 GVAGMSGTKMRQ
-146 LAAAGKEKEFADG
+146 LAATGKEKEFADG
-159 APSGLSATQKKTL
+159 APSGLSVAQKKTL
-172 YKDVRKGM
+172 YKDVRQGM

-185 IEALEEAMDDKDLAK
+185 IELLEAEFKDKDLEN
-200 YIKKAKYTDLDPSD
+200 YIKRAEYQDLEPTV

-220 KHIFQKDDDELEEDD
+220 KHIFQQDDDELEEDD
-235 DDLEEAPL
+235 EELNERKPL

-276 ERLQYRSRKAALNIL
+276 DRLKYRARKAALNIL

-301 RYATLSRTDK
+301 KYASLSRTDK
-311 INIDRQLQ
+311 INIDRQLN

-331 DRFAKRMLP
+331 DRFATRMLP
-340 MIRKKEMERLKKA
+340 AVRKKEMERLKRA
-353 RSAKKEEIDIQFESF
+353 RSAKKEDIDIQFETF
-368 ISEETYKGVDIGNWV
+368 LSEETYKGVDIGNWV

-398 GKPDYIEKNPESGEA
+398 GKPDYIEKNPETGEA

-455 HEMVGKLKQSSPTI
+455 QEMVGKLKEASPTI

-485 TIAAATLQFV
+485 TICAATLQFV

-547 GDRKGSQ
+547 GDRKGKQ
-554 PAKYHSGLKV
+554 PAQYHSGLKV

-571 TQFKRQTKM
+571 TQFQRQAKM
-580 SDDDPR
+580 KDDDPR

-598 KQSQYTA
+598 KPSQYTT

-613 DIDKEFEQFLDEA
+613 DIDKEFEAFLEQS
-626 SPLDRLK
+626 SPLARLK

-638 RQAAGKKPIFTPNKP
+638 REAAGKKPIFTPSKP
-653 TEYVK
+653 TSFVRRK
-658 MKKPGLMTTMN
+658 RAGQMTIMN
-669 VPHHEI
+669 VPSDEVG
-675 DKYKKKGYN
+675 KYKAKGY
-684 VHSEDA
+684 SRIE
-690 ALDKVAKKL
+690 
-699 EKASK
+699 S
-704 AHAAQAKIVKKH
+704 I
-716 ADSMDEQFEQFLE
+716 DERFENFLE

-752 AANDDDPSDKASRK
+752 SSDDEDPSDRASRK

-776 LVPKGEIQKYRRAL
+776 LVPKDEIQKYRRAL
-790 RNRDT
+790 RNRDS

-819 DSSVYQKLR
+819 DSAVYQKLR
-828 KSVAQEDIERRADVK
+828 RSVTQ
-843 MVKVKLPDGRVVYK
+843 
-857 KDRKEIKVGDVGED
+857 ED
-871 AALAKKHDDEQ
+871 AALMKKHDDER

-887 RHARERGAAKV
+887 RQARERGAAKV

-911 IQEKAL
+911 LDEKAL
-917 TGLKNKAEK
+917 KGLQNKAEK
-926 SGIPYSILKQV
+926 SGIPYGILKQV

-986 ARKK
+986 ARARKRK

>member
-15 TVGHEKLVDKV
+15 TVGHEKLVNKV
-26 VAVARRKRSEPR
+26 IAVARTKRSEPR

-44 QNARKDPLR
+44 QNPKKDPLK
-53 YAQKIKNARAAFGN
+53 YSQKIKNARAAFGN
-67 IVKQSNIKNI
+67 VVKQSNIKNI

-99 RVANFRTFLNKYNGK
+99 RVSNFRTFLNKYNGK
-114 DFNFKKITVVSAGT
+114 DYNFKKITVVSAGT
-128 RDPDAA
+128 RDPDDA
-134 GVAGMSASKMRQ
+134 GVAGMSGTKMRQ
-146 LAAAGKEKEFADG
+146 LAATGKEKEFADG
-159 APSGLSATQKKTL
+159 APSGLSVAQKKTL

-185 IEALEEAMDDKDLAK
+185 VELLEAEFKDKDLEN
-200 YIKKAKYTDLDPSD
+200 YIKRAQYQDFEPTV

-220 KHIFQKDDDELEEDD
+220 KHIFQQDDDELEED
-235 DDLEEAPL
+235 EEELNERKPL
-243 TFQQRQKIAIR
+243 TFQQRQTIAIR

-276 ERLQYRSRKAALNIL
+276 DRLKYRARKAALNIL

-301 RYATLSRTDK
+301 KYASLSRTDK
-311 INIDRQLQ
+311 INIDRQLN

-331 DRFAKRMLP
+331 DRFSKRMLP

-353 RSAKKEEIDIQFESF
+353 RSAKKEEIDIRFETF
-368 ISEETYKGVDIGNWV
+368 LSEETYKGVDIGNWV

-455 HEMVGKLKQSSPTI
+455 QEMVGKLKEASPTI

-485 TIAAATLQFV
+485 TICAATLQFV

-537 VILEKEDSDI
+537 VILEREDSDI
-547 GDRKGSQ
+547 GDRKGKQ
-554 PAKYHSGLKV
+554 PAQYHSGLKV

-571 TQFKRQTKM
+571 TQFQRQAKM
-580 SDDDPR
+580 KDDDPR

-598 KQSQYTA
+598 KPSQYTT

-613 DIDKEFEQFLDEA
+613 DIDKEFETFLEQSSA
-626 SPLDRLK
+626 LDRLK

-638 RQAAGKKPIFTPNKP
+638 REAAGKKPIFTPSKP
-653 TEYVK
+653 TSFVR
-658 MKKPGLMTTMN
+658 MKKAGQMTIMN
-669 VPHHEI
+669 VPSDEVG
-675 DKYKKKGYN
+675 KYKAKGYYTIE
-684 VHSEDA
+684 S
-690 ALDKVAKKL
+690 
-699 EKASK
+699 
-704 AHAAQAKIVKKH
+704 I
-716 ADSMDEQFEQFLE
+716 DEEFENFLE

-752 AANDDDPSDKASRK
+752 ASDDEDPSDRASRK

-776 LVPKGEIQKYRRAL
+776 LVPKDEIQKYRRAL
-790 RNRDT
+790 RNRDS

-819 DSSVYQKLR
+819 DSAVYQKLR
-828 KSVAQEDIERRADVK
+828 RSVTQ
-843 MVKVKLPDGRVVYK
+843 
-857 KDRKEIKVGDVGED
+857 ED
-871 AALAKKHDDEQ
+871 AALMKKHDNER

-887 RHARERGAAKV
+887 RQARERGAAKV
-898 RAVRRD
+898 RAIRRD

-911 IQEKAL
+911 LDEKAL
-917 TGLKNKAEK
+917 KGLQNKAEK
-926 SGIPYSILKQV
+926 SGIPYGILKQV

-986 ARKK
+986 ARARKKK

>member
-15 TVGHEKLVDKV
+15 TVGHEKLVNKV
-26 VAVARRKRSEPR
+26 IAVARTKRSEPR

-44 QNARKDPLR
+44 QNPKKDPLK
-53 YAQKIKNARAAFGN
+53 YSQKIKNARAAFGN
-67 IVKQSNIKNI
+67 VVKQSNIKNI

-99 RVANFRTFLNKYNGK
+99 RVSNFRTFLNKYNGK
-114 DFNFKKITVVSAGT
+114 DYNFKKITVVSAGT
-128 RDPDAA
+128 RDPDDA
-134 GVAGMSASKMRQ
+134 GVAGMSGTKMRQ
-146 LAAAGKEKEFADG
+146 LAATGKEKEFADG
-159 APSGLSATQKKTL
+159 APSGLSVAQKKTL
-172 YKDVRKGM
+172 YKDVRQGM

-185 IEALEEAMDDKDLAK
+185 IELLEAEFKDKDLEN
-200 YIKKAKYTDLDPSD
+200 YIKRAEYQDLEPTV

-220 KHIFQKDDDELEEDD
+220 KHIFQQDDDELEEDD
-235 DDLEEAPL
+235 EELNERKPL

-276 ERLQYRSRKAALNIL
+276 DRLKYRARKAALNIL

-301 RYATLSRTDK
+301 KYASLSRTDK
-311 INIDRQLQ
+311 INIDRQLN

-331 DRFAKRMLP
+331 DRFATRMLP
-340 MIRKKEMERLKKA
+340 AVRKKEMERLKRA
-353 RSAKKEEIDIQFESF
+353 RSAKKEDIDIQFETF
-368 ISEETYKGVDIGNWV
+368 LSEETYKGVDIGNWV

-398 GKPDYIEKNPESGEA
+398 GKPDYIEKNPGTGEA
-413 YSAVFKN
+413 YSVVFKN

-455 HEMVGKLKQSSPTI
+455 QEMVGKLKEASPTI

-485 TIAAATLQFV
+485 TICAATLQFV

-547 GDRKGSQ
+547 GDRKGKQ
-554 PAKYHSGLKV
+554 PAQYHSGLKV

-571 TQFKRQTKM
+571 TQFQRQAKM
-580 SDDDPR
+580 KDDDPR

-598 KQSQYTA
+598 KPSQYTT

-613 DIDKEFEQFLDEA
+613 DIDKEFEAFLEQS
-626 SPLDRLK
+626 SPLARLK

-638 RQAAGKKPIFTPNKP
+638 REAAGKKPIFTPSKP
-653 TEYVK
+653 TSFVR
-658 MKKPGLMTTMN
+658 MKRAGQMTIMN
-669 VPHHEI
+669 VPSDEVG
-675 DKYKKKGYN
+675 KYKEKGYYRIE
-684 VHSEDA
+684 S
-690 ALDKVAKKL
+690 
-699 EKASK
+699 
-704 AHAAQAKIVKKH
+704 I
-716 ADSMDEQFEQFLE
+716 DERFENFLE

-752 AANDDDPSDKASRK
+752 ASDDEDPSDRASRK

-776 LVPKGEIQKYRRAL
+776 LVPKDEIQKYRRAL
-790 RNRDT
+790 RNRDS

-819 DSSVYQKLR
+819 DSAVYQKLR
-828 KSVAQEDIERRADVK
+828 RSITQ
-843 MVKVKLPDGRVVYK
+843 
-857 KDRKEIKVGDVGED
+857 ED
-871 AALAKKHDDEQ
+871 AALMKKHDDER

-887 RHARERGAAKV
+887 RQARERGAAKV

-911 IQEKAL
+911 LDEKAL
-917 TGLKNKAEK
+917 KGLQNKAEK
-926 SGIPYSILKQV
+926 SGIPYGILKQV

-974 TADKDLWAKASA
+974 TADKALWAKASA
-986 ARKK
+986 ARARKRK

>member
-1 MKKATITF
+1 MLDFIVLIPKY
-9 GRMNPP
+9 
-15 TVGHEKLVDKV
+15 
-26 VAVARRKRSEPR
+26 S
-38 VYLSHT
+38 
-44 QNARKDPLR
+44 
-53 YAQKIKNARAAFGN
+53 QKIKNARAAFGN
-67 IVKQSNIKNI
+67 VVKQSNIKNI

-99 RVANFRTFLNKYNGK
+99 RVSNFRTFLNKYNGK
-114 DFNFKKITVVSAGT
+114 DYNFKKITVVSAGT
-128 RDPDAA
+128 RDPDDA
-134 GVAGMSASKMRQ
+134 GVAGMSGTKMRQ
-146 LAAAGKEKEFADG
+146 LAATGKEKEFADG
-159 APSGLSATQKKTL
+159 APSGLSVAQKKTL

-185 IEALEEAMDDKDLAK
+185 VELLEAEFKDKDLEN
-200 YIKKAKYTDLDPSD
+200 YIKRAQYQDFEPTV

-220 KHIFQKDDDELEEDD
+220 KHIFQQDDDELEED
-235 DDLEEAPL
+235 EEELNERKPL

-276 ERLQYRSRKAALNIL
+276 DRLKYRARKAALNIL

-301 RYATLSRTDK
+301 KYASLSRTDK
-311 INIDRQLQ
+311 INIDRQLN

-331 DRFAKRMLP
+331 DRFSKRMLP

-353 RSAKKEEIDIQFESF
+353 RSAKKEEIDIRFETF
-368 ISEETYKGVDIGNWV
+368 LSEETYKGVDIGNWV

-455 HEMVGKLKQSSPTI
+455 QEMVGKLKEASPTI

-485 TIAAATLQFV
+485 TICAATLQFV

-537 VILEKEDSDI
+537 VILEREDSDI
-547 GDRKGSQ
+547 GDRKGKQ
-554 PAKYHSGLKV
+554 PAQYHSGLKV

-571 TQFKRQTKM
+571 TQFQRQAKM
-580 SDDDPR
+580 KDDDPR

-598 KQSQYTA
+598 KPSQYTT

-613 DIDKEFEQFLDEA
+613 DIDKEFETFLEQSSA
-626 SPLDRLK
+626 LDRLK

-638 RQAAGKKPIFTPNKP
+638 REAAGKKPIFTPSKP
-653 TEYVK
+653 TSFVR
-658 MKKPGLMTTMN
+658 MKKAGQMTIMN
-669 VPHHEI
+669 VPSDEVG
-675 DKYKKKGYN
+675 KYKAKGYYTIE
-684 VHSEDA
+684 S
-690 ALDKVAKKL
+690 
-699 EKASK
+699 
-704 AHAAQAKIVKKH
+704 I
-716 ADSMDEQFEQFLE
+716 DEEFENFLE

-752 AANDDDPSDKASRK
+752 ASDDEDPSDRASRK

-776 LVPKGEIQKYRRAL
+776 LVPKDEIQKYRRAL
-790 RNRDT
+790 RNRDS

-819 DSSVYQKLR
+819 DSAVYQKLR
-828 KSVAQEDIERRADVK
+828 RSVTQ
-843 MVKVKLPDGRVVYK
+843 
-857 KDRKEIKVGDVGED
+857 ED
-871 AALAKKHDDEQ
+871 AALMKKHDNER

-887 RHARERGAAKV
+887 RQARERGAAKV
-898 RAVRRD
+898 RAIRRD

-911 IQEKAL
+911 LDEKAL
-917 TGLKNKAEK
+917 KGLQNKAEK
-926 SGIPYSILKQV
+926 SGIPYGILKQV

-986 ARKK
+986 ARARKKK

>member
-15 TVGHEKLVDKV
+15 TVGHEKLVNKV
-26 VAVARRKRSEPR
+26 IAVARTKRSEPR

-44 QNARKDPLR
+44 QNPKKDPLK
-53 YAQKIKNARAAFGN
+53 YSQKIKNARAAFGN
-67 IVKQSNIKNI
+67 VVKQSNIKNI

-99 RVANFRTFLNKYNGK
+99 RVSNFRTFLNKYNGK
-114 DFNFKKITVVSAGT
+114 DYNFKKITVVSAGT
-128 RDPDAA
+128 RDPDDA
-134 GVAGMSASKMRQ
+134 GVAGMSGTKMRQ
-146 LAAAGKEKEFADG
+146 LAATGKEKEFADG
-159 APSGLSATQKKTL
+159 APSGLSVAQKKTL

-185 IEALEEAMDDKDLAK
+185 VELLEAEFKDKDLEN
-200 YIKKAKYTDLDPSD
+200 YIKRAQYQDFEPTV

-220 KHIFQKDDDELEEDD
+220 KHIFQQDDDELEED
-235 DDLEEAPL
+235 EEELNERKPL

-276 ERLQYRSRKAALNIL
+276 DRLKYRARKAALNIL

-301 RYATLSRTDK
+301 KYASLSRTDK
-311 INIDRQLQ
+311 INIDRQLN

-331 DRFAKRMLP
+331 DRFSKRMLP

-353 RSAKKEEIDIQFESF
+353 RSAKKEEIDIRFETF
-368 ISEETYKGVDIGNWV
+368 LSEETYKGVDIGNWV

-455 HEMVGKLKQSSPTI
+455 QEMVGKLKEASPTI

-485 TIAAATLQFV
+485 TICAATLQFV

-537 VILEKEDSDI
+537 VILEREDSDI
-547 GDRKGSQ
+547 GDRKGKQ
-554 PAKYHSGLKV
+554 PAQYHSGLKV

-571 TQFKRQTKM
+571 TQFQRQAKM
-580 SDDDPR
+580 KDDDPR

-598 KQSQYTA
+598 KPSQYTT

-613 DIDKEFEQFLDEA
+613 DIDKEFETFLEQSSA
-626 SPLDRLK
+626 LDRLK

-638 RQAAGKKPIFTPNKP
+638 REAAGKKPIFTPSKP
-653 TEYVK
+653 TSFVR
-658 MKKPGLMTTMN
+658 MKKAGQMTIMN
-669 VPHHEI
+669 VPSDEVG
-675 DKYKKKGYN
+675 KYKAKGYYTIE
-684 VHSEDA
+684 S
-690 ALDKVAKKL
+690 
-699 EKASK
+699 
-704 AHAAQAKIVKKH
+704 I
-716 ADSMDEQFEQFLE
+716 DEEFENFLE

-752 AANDDDPSDKASRK
+752 ASDDEDPSDRASRK

-776 LVPKGEIQKYRRAL
+776 LVPKDEIQKYRRAL
-790 RNRDT
+790 RNRDS

-819 DSSVYQKLR
+819 DSAVYQKLR
-828 KSVAQEDIERRADVK
+828 RSVTQ
-843 MVKVKLPDGRVVYK
+843 
-857 KDRKEIKVGDVGED
+857 ED
-871 AALAKKHDDEQ
+871 AALMKKHDNER

-887 RHARERGAAKV
+887 RQARERGAAKV
-898 RAVRRD
+898 RAIRRD

-911 IQEKAL
+911 LDEKAL
-917 TGLKNKAEK
+917 KGLQNKAEK
-926 SGIPYSILKQV
+926 SGIPYGILKQV

-986 ARKK
+986 ARARKKK

>member
-15 TVGHEKLVDKV
+15 TVGHEKLVNKV
-26 VAVARRKRSEPR
+26 IAVARTKRSEPR

-44 QNARKDPLR
+44 QNPKKDPLK
-53 YAQKIKNARAAFGN
+53 YSQKIKNARAAFGN
-67 IVKQSNIKNI
+67 VVKQSNIKNI

-99 RVANFRTFLNKYNGK
+99 RVSNFRTFLNKYNGK
-114 DFNFKKITVVSAGT
+114 DYNFKKITVVSAGT
-128 RDPDAA
+128 RDPDDA
-134 GVAGMSASKMRQ
+134 GVAGMSGTKMRQ
-146 LAAAGKEKEFADG
+146 LAATGKEKEFADG
-159 APSGLSATQKKTL
+159 APSGLSVAQKKTL
-172 YKDVRKGM
+172 YKDVRQGM

-185 IEALEEAMDDKDLAK
+185 IELLEAEFKDKDLEN
-200 YIKKAKYTDLDPSD
+200 YIKRAEYQDLEPTV

-220 KHIFQKDDDELEEDD
+220 KHIFQQDDDELEEDD
-235 DDLEEAPL
+235 EELNERKPL

-276 ERLQYRSRKAALNIL
+276 DRLKYRARKAALNIL

-301 RYATLSRTDK
+301 KYASLSRTDK
-311 INIDRQLQ
+311 INIDRQLN

-331 DRFAKRMLP
+331 DRFATRMLP
-340 MIRKKEMERLKKA
+340 AVRKKEMERLKRA
-353 RSAKKEEIDIQFESF
+353 RSAKKEDIDIQFETF
-368 ISEETYKGVDIGNWV
+368 LSEETYKGVDIGNWV

-398 GKPDYIEKNPESGEA
+398 GKPNYIEKNPETGEA
-413 YSAVFKN
+413 YSVVFKN

-455 HEMVGKLKQSSPTI
+455 QEMVGKLKEASPTI

-485 TIAAATLQFV
+485 TICAATLQFV

-547 GDRKGSQ
+547 GDRKGKQ
-554 PAKYHSGLKV
+554 PAQYHSGLKV

-571 TQFKRQTKM
+571 TQFQRQAKM
-580 SDDDPR
+580 KDDDPR

-598 KQSQYTA
+598 KPSQYTT

-613 DIDKEFEQFLDEA
+613 DIDKEFEAFLEQS
-626 SPLDRLK
+626 SPLARLK

-638 RQAAGKKPIFTPNKP
+638 REAAGKKPIFTPSKP
-653 TEYVK
+653 TSFVR
-658 MKKPGLMTTMN
+658 MKRAGQMTIMN
-669 VPHHEI
+669 VPSDEVG
-675 DKYKKKGYN
+675 KYKEKGYYRIE
-684 VHSEDA
+684 S
-690 ALDKVAKKL
+690 
-699 EKASK
+699 
-704 AHAAQAKIVKKH
+704 I
-716 ADSMDEQFEQFLE
+716 DERFENFLE

-752 AANDDDPSDKASRK
+752 ASDDEDPSDRASRK

-776 LVPKGEIQKYRRAL
+776 LVPKDEIQKYRRAL
-790 RNRDT
+790 RNRDS

-819 DSSVYQKLR
+819 DSAVYQKLR
-828 KSVAQEDIERRADVK
+828 RSITQ
-843 MVKVKLPDGRVVYK
+843 
-857 KDRKEIKVGDVGED
+857 ED
-871 AALAKKHDDEQ
+871 AALMKKHDDER

-887 RHARERGAAKV
+887 RQARERGAAKV

-911 IQEKAL
+911 LDEKAL
-917 TGLKNKAEK
+917 KGLQNKAEK
-926 SGIPYSILKQV
+926 SGIPYGILKQV

-986 ARKK
+986 ARARKRK

>member
-1 MKKATITF
+1 
-9 GRMNPP
+9 
-15 TVGHEKLVDKV
+15 
-26 VAVARRKRSEPR
+26 
-38 VYLSHT
+38 
-44 QNARKDPLR
+44 
-53 YAQKIKNARAAFGN
+53 
-67 IVKQSNIKNI
+67 
-77 VGIMQSL
+77 
-84 EKEGIEEV
+84 
-92 TMVVGSD
+92 
-99 RVANFRTFLNKYNGK
+99 
-114 DFNFKKITVVSAGT
+114 
-128 RDPDAA
+128 
-134 GVAGMSASKMRQ
+134 
-146 LAAAGKEKEFADG
+146 
-159 APSGLSATQKKTL
+159 
-172 YKDVRKGM
+172 
-180 NIREE
+180 
-185 IEALEEAMDDKDLAK
+185 
-200 YIKKAKYTDLDPSD
+200 
-214 DDVVLA
+214 
-220 KHIFQKDDDELEEDD
+220 
-235 DDLEEAPL
+235 
-243 TFQQRQKIAIR
+243 
-254 MKRLAPRMK
+254 MK

-276 ERLQYRSRKAALNIL
+276 DRLKYRARKAALNIL

-301 RYATLSRTDK
+301 KYASLSRTDK
-311 INIDRQLQ
+311 INIDRQLN

-331 DRFAKRMLP
+331 DRFSKRMLP

-353 RSAKKEEIDIQFESF
+353 RSAKKEEIDIRFETF
-368 ISEETYKGVDIGNWV
+368 LSEETYKGVDIGNWV

-455 HEMVGKLKQSSPTI
+455 QEMVGKLKEASPTI

-485 TIAAATLQFV
+485 TICAATLQFV

-537 VILEKEDSDI
+537 VILEREDSDI
-547 GDRKGSQ
+547 GDRKGKQ
-554 PAKYHSGLKV
+554 PAQYHSGLKV

-571 TQFKRQTKM
+571 TQFQRQAKM
-580 SDDDPR
+580 KDDDPR

-598 KQSQYTA
+598 KPSQYTT

-613 DIDKEFEQFLDEA
+613 DIDKEFETFLEQSSA
-626 SPLDRLK
+626 LDRLK

-638 RQAAGKKPIFTPNKP
+638 REAAGKKPIFTPSKP
-653 TEYVK
+653 TSFVR
-658 MKKPGLMTTMN
+658 MKKAGQMTIMN
-669 VPHHEI
+669 VPSDEVG
-675 DKYKKKGYN
+675 KYKAKGYYTIE
-684 VHSEDA
+684 S
-690 ALDKVAKKL
+690 
-699 EKASK
+699 
-704 AHAAQAKIVKKH
+704 I
-716 ADSMDEQFEQFLE
+716 DEEFENFLE

-752 AANDDDPSDKASRK
+752 ASDDEDPSDRASRK

-776 LVPKGEIQKYRRAL
+776 LVPKDEIQKYRRAL
-790 RNRDT
+790 RNRDS

-819 DSSVYQKLR
+819 DSAVYQKLR
-828 KSVAQEDIERRADVK
+828 RSVTQ
-843 MVKVKLPDGRVVYK
+843 
-857 KDRKEIKVGDVGED
+857 ED
-871 AALAKKHDDEQ
+871 AALMKKHDNER

-887 RHARERGAAKV
+887 RQARERGAAKV
-898 RAVRRD
+898 RAIRRD

-911 IQEKAL
+911 LDEKAL
-917 TGLKNKAEK
+917 KGLQNKAEK
-926 SGIPYSILKQV
+926 SGIPYGILKQV

-986 ARKK
+986 ARARKKK

>member
-15 TVGHEKLVDKV
+15 TVGHQKLVNKV
-26 VAVARRKRSEPR
+26 VALARSKRADPR

-44 QNARKDPLR
+44 QNARKDPLK

-67 IVKQSNIKNI
+67 VVKQSNIKNI

-99 RVANFRTFLNKYNGK
+99 RVSNFRTFLNKYNGK

-146 LAAAGKEKEFADG
+146 LAAAGKEKEFAAG
-159 APSGLSATQKKTL
+159 APTSLSQTQKKTL
-172 YKDVRKGM
+172 YKDVRTGM

-185 IEALEEAMDDKDLAK
+185 MELINEELMLEDLSDKDIEDF
-200 YIKKAKYTDLDPSD
+200 IKSAPYVALDPD
-214 DDVVLA
+214 VDDVEMG
-220 KHIFQKDDDELEEDD
+220 KHIFRKAYDKLKKDKDDPEKDDDDD
-235 DDLEEAPL
+235 DEEQDLNERKPL

-276 ERLQYRSRKAALNIL
+276 DRLKYRSRKAALMLL

-301 RYATLSRTDK
+301 KYATLTRTDK
-311 INIDRQLQ
+311 INIDRQLN

-340 MIRKKEMERLKKA
+340 MIRKKEVERLKKA
-353 RSAKKEEIDIQFESF
+353 RTIKKENIDIQFETF
-368 ISEETYKGVDIGNWV
+368 ISEETYKGVDIGEWK
-383 YEGPKDFVKK
+383 YDGPKDFVKK

-413 YSAVFKN
+413 FSAVFKD

-455 HEMVGKLKQSSPTI
+455 HEMVGKLKQASPTI

-505 TREEYDKRLR
+505 TREEYDKRIR
-515 KIIDDGKT
+515 KIIEDKKI
-523 DPEIPWWENKLNES
+523 DPEITWWENKLNES
-537 VILEKEDSDI
+537 VIIEKEDSDI
-547 GDRKGSQ
+547 GDRKGNQ
-554 PAKYHSGLKV
+554 PAQYHSGLKV

-571 TQFKRQTKM
+571 TQFQRQAKM
-580 SDDDPR
+580 KDDDPK

-591 PGDSAKT
+591 AGDSAKT
-598 KQSQYTA
+598 KPSKYTI

-613 DIDKEFEQFLDEA
+613 DIDKEFEKFLSEA

-633 KFDKS
+633 TFDKS
-638 RQAAGKKPIFTPNKP
+638 RQAAGKKPIFTPNKS
-653 TEYVK
+653 TKLVK
-658 MKKPGLMTTMN
+658 MKKKGLMTTMN
-669 VPHHEI
+669 VPS
-675 DKYKKKGYN
+675 DQVQKYKDNGWYTIGE
-684 VHSEDA
+684 SIDA
-690 ALDKVAKKL
+690 
-699 EKASK
+699 E
-704 AHAAQAKIVKKH
+704 
-716 ADSMDEQFEQFLE
+716 FETFLE

-752 AANDDDPSDKASRK
+752 SANDKDPSDETSKR
-766 SKVDILLRLG
+766 SKVDVLMRLG
-776 LVPKGEIQKYRRAL
+776 LVPKDEIVKYRRAL
-790 RNRDT
+790 RNRDA
-795 ALKNPDLR
+795 ALKNPELR
-803 KKLDNL
+803 QKLDKL
-809 LDKLLDFSTS
+809 LDKLLDFSTK
-819 DSSVYQKLR
+819 DSTVYQKLR
-828 KSVAQEDIERRADVK
+828 KAVTTKEDIERRADVK
-843 MVKVKLPDGRVVYK
+843 MVKIKLPDGRIVYK

-871 AALAKKHDDEQ
+871 MSALAKKHDDER

-887 RHARERGAAKV
+887 RHTREKGAAKT
-898 RAVRRD
+898 RAVRQD
-904 NLKDEVE
+904 NLKDETQ

-926 SGIPYSILKQV
+926 SGISYSILKQV

-968 GGKTRT
+968 GGGARK
-974 TADKDLWAKASA
+974 ADNDLWAKV
-986 ARKK
+986 KK